1 MKIIVRY
8 LLRNKKRTSKTILC
22 IAFSVM
28 LMFSL
33 MQMGDVLL
41 KEFHD
46 LALNGLHR
54 DVSITRITLPE
65 IEKIHKIA
73 DRQAAAQMYTIW
85 VGDVDLEQKAKAGRI
100 LGLEGD
106 LEYFK
111 DCEMIAGRK
120 PEETGEIIIS
130 QSLMES
136 QPDYYKPGN
145 RVELTICDEK
155 NRNHREA
162 FTVSGVFSNIKDEG
176 DMIFTSLLTAGQ
188 LRKQWGLSEISDS
201 NAAAVTIHKEEYE
214 SDKIADFLYEIRE
227 ALYPEESE
235 VSCQEESEEKT
246 YFFKNRVLFNE
257 QKSALYEEE
266 GTFTS
271 VSQTLKLL
279 TVIIA
284 AGMMI
289 YIYGVFHINVF
300 QKIRYLGIMRCLGGD
315 KKTLAGNI
323 FGESMLI
330 SHAGILLGILGGNV
344 LNRFVADK
352 VLNALMKV
360 DYPVQLRQMWFTYA
374 EVYLAALLPILM
386 ATLKVWLGAAKISP
400 VQAMNFE
407 ENSKLR
413 KPSHESKQRKQKN
426 IVRYLAG
433 RNIWRNRSQSFTVIA
448 VISVTLTLLLII
460 ANTFCAV
467 DFTPQKGRQDFCRY
481 ELIFDYGTEAYFRD
495 QDVGKFKEL
504 DGVEEVYS
512 QFIAREIKIQTER
525 DSLLV
530 VYSDSLWKKFLEYN
544 PELKNLDYENKPVSV
559 AYSSDEF
566 DLEPSV
572 TLAQVNHEE
581 KIQMPVTQKC
591 VGKQS
596 LLGEL
601 TENDDTIKF
610 ILNEKMAEKMG
621 IGTGQYSSMS
631 LETNSRFDNAR
642 FEEFVKENLENALIV
657 PLNAESSDEKQLL
670 AIIFLA
676 AYICIAFFVFVF
688 SMIENMVEFNMINR
702 RSEYGIMRALGMNR
716 RLYEKLI
723 CLESISLGFYAVVIA
738 LILSL
743 LLNCY
748 FTTQIFQNVVISVPA
763 YIVSVVMLMLLIVGK
778 SYMTVHKNM
787 NTSIVA
793 MIQNKE

>member
-1 MKIIVRY
+1 M
-8 LLRNKKRTSKTILC
+8 RNKKRTSKTILC

-54 DVSITRITLPE
+54 DISITRITLSE
-65 IEKIHKIA
+65 IEKIQKIA
-73 DRQAAAQMYTIW
+73 DKQAAAQMYTIW
-85 VGDVDLEQKAKAGRI
+85 VGDVDLDQKAKAGRI

-111 DCEMIAGRK
+111 DCEMIDGRK
-120 PEETGEIIIS
+120 PEETGEIIVS

-145 RVELTICDEK
+145 RVELSICDEK
-155 NRNHREA
+155 NGNHKET
-162 FTVSGVFSNIKDEG
+162 FTVCGVFSNIKDEG
-176 DMIFTSLLTAGQ
+176 DMIFTSVVTADQ
-188 LRKQWGLSEISDS
+188 LRKQWGLSEVSDS
-201 NAAAVTIHKEEYE
+201 NAAAVTMHKEEYKA
-214 SDKIADFLYEIRE
+214 DKAADFLYEIRE
-227 ALYPEESE
+227 VLYP
-235 VSCQEESEEKT
+235 EESEEKT
-246 YFFKNRVLFNE
+246 YFFKDRVLWNE

-271 VSQTLKLL
+271 VSRTLKLL

-315 KKTLAGNI
+315 KKALAGNI

-344 LNRFVADK
+344 LNQFVADK

-360 DYPVQLRQMWFTYA
+360 DYSVQLRQMWITYA
-374 EVYLAALLPILM
+374 EVYLVALLPILM
-386 ATLKVWLGAAKISP
+386 ATLKVWLGVIKISP

-407 ENSKLR
+407 ENSKIR
-413 KPSHESKQRKQKN
+413 KPSHEKKQTKQKN
-426 IVRYLAG
+426 IVGYLAG
-433 RNIWRNRSQSFTVIA
+433 RNIWRNRSQSVTVIA
-448 VISVTLTLLLII
+448 VVSVTLTLLLII
-460 ANTFCAV
+460 ANTFSVV
-467 DFTPQKGRQDFCRY
+467 DFTPQKGRRDFCRY
-481 ELIFDYGTEAYFRD
+481 ELIFDYGTEDYFRD
-495 QDVGKFKEL
+495 QDVAGLKEL

-512 QFIAREIKIQTER
+512 QFIAREVKLQSER

-530 VYSDSLWKKFLEYN
+530 VYSDALWEKLLEYN

-566 DLEPSV
+566 DLALSV
-572 TLAQVNHEE
+572 TLEGAVQEE
-581 KIQMPVTQKC
+581 KIQIPVTQKC
-591 VGKQS
+591 VGTQS

-601 TENDDTIKF
+601 TENDDTIKV
-610 ILNEKMAEKMG
+610 ILNEKMADEMG

-631 LETNSRFDNAR
+631 LETNSRFDNAH
-642 FEEFVKENLENALIV
+642 FEEFVKENLKNALIV
-657 PLNAESSDEKQLL
+657 PLNEESSDENQLL

-676 AYICIAFFVFVF
+676 SYICIAFFVFVF
-688 SMIENMVEFNMINR
+688 SMIESMVEFNMINR

-738 LILSL
+738 VIVSL
-743 LLNCY
+743 FANYY
-748 FTTQIFQNVVISVPA
+748 FTSQIFQQAEFSVPA
-763 YIVSVVMLMLLIVGK
+763 YIVTVVMLMLLILGK
-778 SYMTVHKNM
+778 SYRTVHKNM

-793 MIQNKE
+793 MIQNRE

>member
-1 MKIIVRY
+1 MKIIIRY
-8 LLRNKKRTSKTILC
+8 LFRNKKRTSKTILC

-41 KEFHD
+41 KEFYD

-54 DVSITRITLPE
+54 DVSITWITLPE
-65 IEKIHKIA
+65 IEKIHKTA

-85 VGDVDLEQKAKAGRI
+85 VGDVDLEQRAKAGRI

-120 PEETGEIIIS
+120 PKETGEIIVS

-145 RVELTICDEK
+145 RVELSISDEK
-155 NRNHREA
+155 NRNHKEA
-162 FTVSGVFSNIKDEG
+162 FTVCGVFSNIKDEG
-176 DMIFTSLLTAGQ
+176 DMIFSNVLTADQ
-188 LRKQWGLSEISDS
+188 LRKQWGLSEVSGS
-201 NAAAVTIHKEEYE
+201 NAAAVTIHKEEYKA
-214 SDKIADFLYEIRE
+214 DKIADFLYEIQE
-227 ALYPEESE
+227 ILYP
-235 VSCQEESEEKT
+235 EESEEKT
-246 YFFKNRVLFNE
+246 YFFRDRVLWNE

-289 YIYGVFHINVF
+289 YVYGVFHINVF

-360 DYPVQLRQMWFTYA
+360 DYSVHLRQMWVTYA
-374 EVYLAALLPILM
+374 EVYLVTILPILM
-386 ATLKVWLGAAKISP
+386 ATLKVWLGVIKISP
-400 VQAMNFE
+400 VQALNFE
-407 ENSKLR
+407 ENSKFR
-413 KPSHESKQRKQKN
+413 KPSHERKQTKQKN
-426 IVRYLAG
+426 ILRYLAG

-460 ANTFCAV
+460 ANTFSVV

-481 ELIFDYGTEAYFRD
+481 ELMFDYGTEDYFCD
-495 QDVGKFKEL
+495 QDVENFKEL

-530 VYSDSLWKKFLEYN
+530 VYSDSLWEKLLEYN

-566 DLEPSV
+566 DLVPTVVLEG
-572 TLAQVNHEE
+572 VNQEE
-581 KIQMPVTQKC
+581 KIQMPVTQMC
-591 VGKQS
+591 VGTQS

-610 ILNEKMAEKMG
+610 ILNEKMAERIG
-621 IGTGQYSSMS
+621 IVTGQYSSMS
-631 LETNSRFDNAR
+631 LETNSRFDNAH
-642 FEEFVKENLENALIV
+642 FEEFVKENLKNASIV
-657 PLNAESSDEKQLL
+657 PLNEESSDENQLL

-676 AYICIAFFVFVF
+676 SYICIAFFVFVF
-688 SMIENMVEFNMINR
+688 SMIESMVEFNMINR

-716 RLYEKLI
+716 RLYKKLI
-723 CLESISLGFYAVVIA
+723 CLESIRLGFYAVIIAVIV
-738 LILSL
+738 SL
-743 LLNCY
+743 FANYY
-748 FTTQIFQNVVISVPA
+748 FTSQIFQQAEFSIPA
-763 YIVSVVMLMLLIVGK
+763 YIVTVVMLMLLILGK
-778 SYMTVHKNM
+778 SYRTVHKNM
-787 NTSIVA
+787 STSIVA
-793 MIQNKE
+793 MIQNRE

>member
-1 MKIIVRY
+1 MKIIIRY
-8 LLRNKKRTSKTILC
+8 LFRNKKRTSKTILC

-33 MQMGDVLL
+33 MQMGDVLV

-54 DVSITRITLPE
+54 DISITRITLSE
-65 IEKIHKIA
+65 MEKIQKIA
-73 DRQAAAQMYTIW
+73 EKQTAAQMYTIW
-85 VGDVDLEQKAKAGRI
+85 VGDVDLEQRAKAGRI

-120 PEETGEIIIS
+120 PEETGEIIVS

-136 QPDYYKPGN
+136 QPDYYKLGN
-145 RVELTICDEK
+145 RVELSISDEK
-155 NRNHREA
+155 NRNHKEA
-162 FTVSGVFSNIKDEG
+162 FTVCGVFSNIKDEG
-176 DMIFTSLLTAGQ
+176 DMIFTSVLTADQ
-188 LRKQWGLSEISDS
+188 LRKQWGLSEASDS
-201 NAAAVTIHKEEYE
+201 NAVAVTIHKEEYKA
-214 SDKIADFLYEIRE
+214 DKIADFLYEIRE
-227 ALYPEESE
+227 VLYP
-235 VSCQEESEEKT
+235 EESEEKT
-246 YFFKNRVLFNE
+246 YFFRDRVLWNE

-315 KKTLAGNI
+315 QKTLSGNI

-330 SHAGILLGILGGNV
+330 SHAGILFGILGGNV

-360 DYPVQLRQMWFTYA
+360 DYSVQLRQMWGTYA
-374 EVYLAALLPILM
+374 EVYLVALLPILM
-386 ATLKVWLGAAKISP
+386 ATLKVWLGVIKISP

-407 ENSKLR
+407 ENSKIR
-413 KPSHESKQRKQKN
+413 KPSHERKQTKQKN
-426 IVRYLAG
+426 IVGYLAG

-460 ANTFCAV
+460 ANTFSVV

-481 ELIFDYGTEAYFRD
+481 EIIFDYETEDYFRD
-495 QDVGKFKEL
+495 RDVEKFREL

-512 QFIAREIKIQTER
+512 QFIAREVKLQSER

-530 VYSDSLWKKFLEYN
+530 VYSDSLWEKLLEYN
-544 PELKNLDYENKPVSV
+544 PELKNQDYENKPVSV

-566 DLEPSV
+566 DLASSV
-572 TLAQVNHEE
+572 TLEVEDQEE
-581 KIQMPVTQKC
+581 KIQMPVTQMC
-591 VGKQS
+591 VGTQS

-610 ILNEKMAEKMG
+610 ILNEKMAERIG
-621 IGTGQYSSMS
+621 IVTGQYSSMS
-631 LETNSRFDNAR
+631 LETNSRFDNAH
-642 FEEFVKENLENALIV
+642 FEEFVKENLKNALIV
-657 PLNAESSDEKQLL
+657 PLNEESSDENQLL

-676 AYICIAFFVFVF
+676 SYICIAFFVFVF
-688 SMIENMVEFNMINR
+688 SMIESMVEFNMINR
-702 RSEYGIMRALGMNR
+702 RSEYGVMRALGMNR
-716 RLYEKLI
+716 RLYKKLI
-723 CLESISLGFYAVVIA
+723 CLESIRLGFYAVIIAVIV
-738 LILSL
+738 SL
-743 LLNCY
+743 FANYY
-748 FTTQIFQNVVISVPA
+748 FTSQIFQQAEFSIPA
-763 YIVSVVMLMLLIVGK
+763 YIVTVVMLMLLILGK
-778 SYMTVHKNM
+778 SYRAVHKNM
-787 NTSIVA
+787 STSIVA
-793 MIQNKE
+793 MIQNRE

>member
-1 MKIIVRY
+1 MKIIIRY

-33 MQMGDVLL
+33 MQMGDVLV

-54 DVSITRITLPE
+54 DVSITRITLSE
-65 IEKIHKIA
+65 MEKIQKIA
-73 DRQAAAQMYTIW
+73 EKQTAAQMYTIW
-85 VGDVDLEQKAKAGRI
+85 VGDVDLEQRAKAGRI

-120 PEETGEIIIS
+120 PEETGEIIVS

-136 QPDYYKPGN
+136 QPDYYKLGN
-145 RVELTICDEK
+145 RVELSISDEK
-155 NRNHREA
+155 NRNHKEA
-162 FTVSGVFSNIKDEG
+162 FTVCGVFSNIKDEG
-176 DMIFTSLLTAGQ
+176 DMIFTSVLTADQ
-188 LRKQWGLSEISDS
+188 LRKQWGLSEASDS
-201 NAAAVTIHKEEYE
+201 NAVAVTIHKEEYKA
-214 SDKIADFLYEIRE
+214 DKIADFLYEIRE
-227 ALYPEESE
+227 VLYP
-235 VSCQEESEEKT
+235 EESEEKT
-246 YFFKNRVLFNE
+246 YFFRDRVLWNE

-315 KKTLAGNI
+315 QKTLSGNI

-330 SHAGILLGILGGNV
+330 SHAGILFGILGGNV

-360 DYPVQLRQMWFTYA
+360 DYSVQLRQMWGTYA
-374 EVYLAALLPILM
+374 EVYLVALLPILM
-386 ATLKVWLGAAKISP
+386 ATLKVWLGVIKISP

-407 ENSKLR
+407 ENSKIR
-413 KPSHESKQRKQKN
+413 KPSHERKQTKQKN
-426 IVRYLAG
+426 IVGYLAG

-460 ANTFCAV
+460 ANTFSVV

-481 ELIFDYGTEAYFRD
+481 EIIFDYETEDYFRD
-495 QDVGKFKEL
+495 RDVEKFREL

-512 QFIAREIKIQTER
+512 QFIAREVKLQSER

-530 VYSDSLWKKFLEYN
+530 VYSDSLWEKLLEYN
-544 PELKNLDYENKPVSV
+544 PELKNQDYENKPVSV

-566 DLEPSV
+566 DLASSV
-572 TLAQVNHEE
+572 TLEVEDQEE
-581 KIQMPVTQKC
+581 KIQMPVTQMC
-591 VGKQS
+591 VGTQS

-610 ILNEKMAEKMG
+610 ILNEKMAERIG
-621 IGTGQYSSMS
+621 IVTGQYSSMS
-631 LETNSRFDNAR
+631 LETNSRFDNAH
-642 FEEFVKENLENALIV
+642 FEEFVKENLKNALIV
-657 PLNAESSDEKQLL
+657 PLNEESSDENQLL

-676 AYICIAFFVFVF
+676 SYICIAFFVFVF
-688 SMIENMVEFNMINR
+688 SMIESMVEFNMINR
-702 RSEYGIMRALGMNR
+702 RSEYGVMRALGMNR
-716 RLYEKLI
+716 RLYKKLI
-723 CLESISLGFYAVVIA
+723 CLESIRLGFYAVIIAVIV
-738 LILSL
+738 SL
-743 LLNCY
+743 FANYY
-748 FTTQIFQNVVISVPA
+748 FTSQIFQQAEFSIPA
-763 YIVSVVMLMLLIVGK
+763 YIVTVVMLMLLILGK
-778 SYMTVHKNM
+778 SYRAVHKNM
-787 NTSIVA
+787 STSIVA
-793 MIQNKE
+793 MIQNRE

>member
-1 MKIIVRY
+1 MKIIIRY

-33 MQMGDVLL
+33 MQMGDVLV

-54 DVSITRITLPE
+54 DVSITRITLSE
-65 IEKIHKIA
+65 MEKIQKIA
-73 DRQAAAQMYTIW
+73 KKQTAAQMYTIW
-85 VGDVDLEQKAKAGRI
+85 VGDVDLEQRAKAGRI

-120 PEETGEIIIS
+120 PEETGEIIVS

-136 QPDYYKPGN
+136 QPDYYKLGN
-145 RVELTICDEK
+145 RVELSISDEK
-155 NRNHREA
+155 NRNHKEA
-162 FTVSGVFSNIKDEG
+162 FTVCGVFSNIKDEG
-176 DMIFTSLLTAGQ
+176 DMIFTSVLTADQ
-188 LRKQWGLSEISDS
+188 LRKQWGLSEASDS
-201 NAAAVTIHKEEYE
+201 NAVAVTIHKEEYKA
-214 SDKIADFLYEIRE
+214 DKIADFLYEIRE
-227 ALYPEESE
+227 VLYP
-235 VSCQEESEEKT
+235 EESEEKT
-246 YFFKNRVLFNE
+246 YFFRDRVLWNE

-315 KKTLAGNI
+315 QKTLAGNI

-330 SHAGILLGILGGNV
+330 SHAGILFGILGGNV

-360 DYPVQLRQMWFTYA
+360 DYSVRLRQMWGTYA
-374 EVYLAALLPILM
+374 EVYLVALLPILM
-386 ATLKVWLGAAKISP
+386 ATLKVWLGVIKISP

-407 ENSKLR
+407 ENSKIR
-413 KPSHESKQRKQKN
+413 KPSHERKQTKQKN
-426 IVRYLAG
+426 ILRYLAG

-460 ANTFCAV
+460 ANTFSVV

-481 ELIFDYGTEAYFRD
+481 EIIFDYETEDYFRD
-495 QDVGKFKEL
+495 RDVEKFREL

-512 QFIAREIKIQTER
+512 QFIAREVKLQSER

-530 VYSDSLWKKFLEYN
+530 VYSDSLWEKLLEYN
-544 PELKNLDYENKPVSV
+544 PELKNQDYENKPVSV

-566 DLEPSV
+566 DLASSV
-572 TLAQVNHEE
+572 TLEGVNQEE
-581 KIQMPVTQKC
+581 KIQMPVTQTC
-591 VGKQS
+591 VGTQS

-610 ILNEKMAEKMG
+610 ILNEKMAERIG
-621 IGTGQYSSMS
+621 IVTGQYSSMS
-631 LETNSRFDNAR
+631 LETNSRFDNAH
-642 FEEFVKENLENALIV
+642 FEEFVKENLKNALIV
-657 PLNAESSDEKQLL
+657 PLNAESSDENQLL

-676 AYICIAFFVFVF
+676 SYICIAFFVFVF
-688 SMIENMVEFNMINR
+688 SMIESMVEFNMINR
-702 RSEYGIMRALGMNR
+702 RSEYGVMRALGMNR
-716 RLYEKLI
+716 RLYKKLI
-723 CLESISLGFYAVVIA
+723 CLESIRLGFYAVIIAVIV
-738 LILSL
+738 SL
-743 LLNCY
+743 FANYY
-748 FTTQIFQNVVISVPA
+748 FTSQIFQQAEFSIPA
-763 YIVSVVMLMLLIVGK
+763 YIVTVVMLMLLILGK
-778 SYMTVHKNM
+778 SYRAVQKNM
-787 NTSIVA
+787 NANIVE
-793 MIQNKE
+793 MIQNRE

>member
-1 MKIIVRY
+1 MKIIIRY
-8 LLRNKKRTSKTILC
+8 LLRNKKRISKTILC

-33 MQMGDVLL
+33 MQMGDVLV

-54 DVSITRITLPE
+54 DISITRITLSE
-65 IEKIHKIA
+65 MEKIHKIA

-85 VGDVDLEQKAKAGRI
+85 VGDVDLEQRAKAGRI

-120 PEETGEIIIS
+120 PEETGEIIVS

-136 QPDYYKPGN
+136 QPEYYKPGN
-145 RVELTICDEK
+145 RVELSIIDEK
-155 NRNHREA
+155 NRNHKEA
-162 FTVSGVFSNIKDEG
+162 FTVCGVFSNIKDEG
-176 DMIFTSLLTAGQ
+176 DMIFTSVLTADQ
-188 LRKQWGLSEISDS
+188 LRKQWGLSEVSGS
-201 NAAAVTIHKEEYE
+201 NAAAVTIHKEEYKA
-214 SDKIADFLYEIRE
+214 DKIADFLYEIQE
-227 ALYPEESE
+227 ILYP
-235 VSCQEESEEKT
+235 EESEEKT
-246 YFFKNRVLFNE
+246 YFFKDRVLWNE

-279 TVIIA
+279 TIIIA

-289 YIYGVFHINVF
+289 YVYGVFHINVF
-300 QKIRYLGIMRCLGGD
+300 QKIRYLGVMRCLGGD

-360 DYPVQLRQMWFTYA
+360 DYSVQLRQMWGTYA
-374 EVYLAALLPILM
+374 EVYLVALLPILM
-386 ATLKVWLGAAKISP
+386 ATLKVWLGVIKISP

-407 ENSKLR
+407 ENSKIR
-413 KPSHESKQRKQKN
+413 KPSHERKQTKQKN
-426 IVRYLAG
+426 IVGYLAG

-460 ANTFCAV
+460 ANTFSVV

-481 ELIFDYGTEAYFRD
+481 EIIFDYETEDYFRD
-495 QDVGKFKEL
+495 RDVEKFREL

-512 QFIAREIKIQTER
+512 QFIAREVKLQSER

-530 VYSDSLWKKFLEYN
+530 VYSDSLWEKLLEYN
-544 PELKNLDYENKPVSV
+544 PELKNQDYENKPVSV

-566 DLEPSV
+566 DLASSV
-572 TLAQVNHEE
+572 TLEVEDQEE
-581 KIQMPVTQKC
+581 KIQMPVTQMC
-591 VGKQS
+591 VGTQS

-610 ILNEKMAEKMG
+610 ILNEKMAERIG
-621 IGTGQYSSMS
+621 IVTGQYSSMS
-631 LETNSRFDNAR
+631 LETNSRFDNVH
-642 FEEFVKENLENALIV
+642 FEEFVKENLKNALIV
-657 PLNAESSDEKQLL
+657 PLNEESSDENQLL

-676 AYICIAFFVFVF
+676 SYICIAFFVFVF
-688 SMIENMVEFNMINR
+688 SMIESMVEFNMINR
-702 RSEYGIMRALGMNR
+702 RSEYGVMRALGMNR
-716 RLYEKLI
+716 RLYKKLI
-723 CLESISLGFYAVVIA
+723 CLESIRLGFYAVIIAVIV
-738 LILSL
+738 SL
-743 LLNCY
+743 FANYY
-748 FTTQIFQNVVISVPA
+748 FTSQIFQQAEFSIPA
-763 YIVSVVMLMLLIVGK
+763 YIVTVVMLMSLILGK
-778 SYMTVHKNM
+778 SYRTVHKNM
-787 NTSIVA
+787 STSIVA
-793 MIQNKE
+793 MIQNRE

>member
-1 MKIIVRY
+1 MKIIIRY

-33 MQMGDVLL
+33 MQMGDVLV

-54 DVSITRITLPE
+54 DVSITRITLSE
-65 IEKIHKIA
+65 MEKIQKIA
-73 DRQAAAQMYTIW
+73 EKQTAAQMYTIW
-85 VGDVDLEQKAKAGRI
+85 VGDVDLEQRAKAGRI

-120 PEETGEIIIS
+120 PEETGEIIVS

-136 QPDYYKPGN
+136 QPDYYKLGN
-145 RVELTICDEK
+145 RVELSISDEK
-155 NRNHREA
+155 NRNHKEA
-162 FTVSGVFSNIKDEG
+162 FTVCGVFSNIKDEG
-176 DMIFTSLLTAGQ
+176 DMIFTSVLTADQ
-188 LRKQWGLSEISDS
+188 LRKQWGLSEASDS
-201 NAAAVTIHKEEYE
+201 NAVAVTIHKEEYKA
-214 SDKIADFLYEIRE
+214 DKIADFLYEIRE
-227 ALYPEESE
+227 VLYP
-235 VSCQEESEEKT
+235 EESEEKT
-246 YFFKNRVLFNE
+246 YFFRDRVLWNE

-315 KKTLAGNI
+315 QKTLSGNI

-330 SHAGILLGILGGNV
+330 SHAGILFGILGGNV

-360 DYPVQLRQMWFTYA
+360 DYSVQLRQMWGTYA
-374 EVYLAALLPILM
+374 EVYLVALLPILM
-386 ATLKVWLGAAKISP
+386 ATLKVWLGVIKISP

-407 ENSKLR
+407 ENSKIR
-413 KPSHESKQRKQKN
+413 KPSHERKQTKQKN
-426 IVRYLAG
+426 IVGYLAG

-460 ANTFCAV
+460 ANTFSVV

-481 ELIFDYGTEAYFRD
+481 EIIFDYETEDYFRD
-495 QDVGKFKEL
+495 RDVEKFREL

-512 QFIAREIKIQTER
+512 QFIAREVKLQSER

-530 VYSDSLWKKFLEYN
+530 VYSDSLWEKLLEYN
-544 PELKNLDYENKPVSV
+544 PELKNQDYENKPVSV

-566 DLEPSV
+566 DLASSV
-572 TLAQVNHEE
+572 TLEVEDQEE
-581 KIQMPVTQKC
+581 KIQMPVTQMC
-591 VGKQS
+591 VGTQS

-610 ILNEKMAEKMG
+610 ILNEKMAERIG
-621 IGTGQYSSMS
+621 IVTGQYSSMS
-631 LETNSRFDNAR
+631 LETNSRFDNAH
-642 FEEFVKENLENALIV
+642 FEEFVKENLKNALIV
-657 PLNAESSDEKQLL
+657 PLNAESSDENQLL

-676 AYICIAFFVFVF
+676 SYICIAFFVFVF
-688 SMIENMVEFNMINR
+688 SMIESMVEFNMINR
-702 RSEYGIMRALGMNR
+702 RSEYGVMRALGMNR
-716 RLYEKLI
+716 RLYKKLI
-723 CLESISLGFYAVVIA
+723 CLESIRLGFYAVIIAVIV
-738 LILSL
+738 SL
-743 LLNCY
+743 FANYY
-748 FTTQIFQNVVISVPA
+748 FTSQIFQQAEFSIPA
-763 YIVSVVMLMLLIVGK
+763 YIVTVVMLMLLILGK
-778 SYMTVHKNM
+778 SYRAVHKNM
-787 NTSIVA
+787 STSIVA
-793 MIQNKE
+793 MIQNRE

>member
-1 MKIIVRY
+1 MKIIIRY

-54 DVSITRITLPE
+54 DISITRITLPE
-65 IEKIHKIA
+65 IEKIQKIA
-73 DRQAAAQMYTIW
+73 DKQAVAQMYTIW

-111 DCEMIAGRK
+111 DCEMIDGRK
-120 PEETGEIIIS
+120 PEEAGEIIVS

-145 RVELTICDEK
+145 RVELSICDEK
-155 NRNHREA
+155 NGNHKET
-162 FTVSGVFSNIKDEG
+162 FTVCGVFSNIKDEG
-176 DMIFTSLLTAGQ
+176 DMIFTSVVTADQ
-188 LRKQWGLSEISDS
+188 LRKQWGLSEVSDS
-201 NAAAVTIHKEEYE
+201 NAAAVTMHKEEYKA
-214 SDKIADFLYEIRE
+214 DKAADFLYEIRE
-227 ALYPEESE
+227 VLYP
-235 VSCQEESEEKT
+235 EESEEKT
-246 YFFKNRVLFNE
+246 YFFKDRVLWNE

-271 VSQTLKLL
+271 VSRTLKLL

-315 KKTLAGNI
+315 KKALAGNI

-344 LNRFVADK
+344 LNQFVADK

-360 DYPVQLRQMWFTYA
+360 DYSVQLRQMWITYA
-374 EVYLAALLPILM
+374 EVYLVALLPILM
-386 ATLKVWLGAAKISP
+386 ATLKVWLGVIKISP

-407 ENSKLR
+407 ENSKIR
-413 KPSHESKQRKQKN
+413 KPSHEKKQTKQKN
-426 IVRYLAG
+426 IVGYLAG
-433 RNIWRNRSQSFTVIA
+433 RNIWRNRSQSVTVIA
-448 VISVTLTLLLII
+448 VVSVTLTLLLII
-460 ANTFCAV
+460 ANTFSVV
-467 DFTPQKGRQDFCRY
+467 DFTPQKGRRDFCRY
-481 ELIFDYGTEAYFRD
+481 ELIFDYGTEDYFRD
-495 QDVGKFKEL
+495 QDVAGLKEL

-512 QFIAREIKIQTER
+512 QFIAREVKLQSER

-530 VYSDSLWKKFLEYN
+530 VYSDALWEKLLKYN

-566 DLEPSV
+566 DLAPSV
-572 TLAQVNHEE
+572 TLEGSGQEE

-591 VGKQS
+591 VGTQS

-601 TENDDTIKF
+601 TENDDTIKV
-610 ILNEKMAEKMG
+610 ILNEKMAEEMG

-631 LETNSRFDNAR
+631 LETNSQFDNEH
-642 FEEFVKENLENALIV
+642 FEEFIKENLKNALIV
-657 PLNAESSDEKQLL
+657 PLNEESSDENQLL

-676 AYICIAFFVFVF
+676 SYICIAFFVFVF
-688 SMIENMVEFNMINR
+688 SMIESMIEFNMINR
-702 RSEYGIMRALGMNR
+702 RNEYGIMRALGMNR
-716 RLYEKLI
+716 RIYEKLI

-738 LILSL
+738 VIVSL
-743 LLNCY
+743 FANYY
-748 FTTQIFQNVVISVPA
+748 FTSQIFQQAEFSIPA
-763 YIVSVVMLMLLIVGK
+763 YIVTVVMLMLLILGK
-778 SYMTVHKNM
+778 SYRTVHKNM

-793 MIQNKE
+793 MIQNRE

>member
-1 MKIIVRY
+1 MKIIIRY

-33 MQMGDVLL
+33 MQMGDVLV

-54 DVSITRITLPE
+54 DVSITRITLSE
-65 IEKIHKIA
+65 MEKIQKIA
-73 DRQAAAQMYTIW
+73 KKQTAAQMYTIW
-85 VGDVDLEQKAKAGRI
+85 VGDVDLEQRAKAGRI

-120 PEETGEIIIS
+120 PEETGEIIVS

-136 QPDYYKPGN
+136 QPDYYKLGN
-145 RVELTICDEK
+145 RVELSISDEK
-155 NRNHREA
+155 NRNHKEA
-162 FTVSGVFSNIKDEG
+162 FTVCGVFSNIKDEG
-176 DMIFTSLLTAGQ
+176 DMIFTSVLTADQ
-188 LRKQWGLSEISDS
+188 LRKQWGLSEASDS
-201 NAAAVTIHKEEYE
+201 NAVAVTIHKEEYKA
-214 SDKIADFLYEIRE
+214 DKIADFLYEIRE
-227 ALYPEESE
+227 VLYP
-235 VSCQEESEEKT
+235 EESEEKT
-246 YFFKNRVLFNE
+246 YFFRDRVLWNE

-315 KKTLAGNI
+315 QKTLAGNI

-330 SHAGILLGILGGNV
+330 SHAGILFGILGGNV

-360 DYPVQLRQMWFTYA
+360 DYSVRLRQMWGTYA
-374 EVYLAALLPILM
+374 EVYLVALLPILM
-386 ATLKVWLGAAKISP
+386 ATLKVWLGVIKISP

-407 ENSKLR
+407 ENSKIR
-413 KPSHESKQRKQKN
+413 KPSHERKQTKQKN
-426 IVRYLAG
+426 IVGYLAG

-460 ANTFCAV
+460 ANTFSVV

-481 ELIFDYGTEAYFRD
+481 EIIFDYETEDYFRD
-495 QDVGKFKEL
+495 RDVEKFREL

-512 QFIAREIKIQTER
+512 QFIAREVKLQSER

-530 VYSDSLWKKFLEYN
+530 VYSDSLWEKLLEYN
-544 PELKNLDYENKPVSV
+544 PELKNQDYENKPVSV

-566 DLEPSV
+566 DLASSV
-572 TLAQVNHEE
+572 TLEGVNQEE
-581 KIQMPVTQKC
+581 KIQMPVTQTC
-591 VGKQS
+591 VGTQS

-610 ILNEKMAEKMG
+610 ILNEKMAERIG
-621 IGTGQYSSMS
+621 IVTGQYSSMS
-631 LETNSRFDNAR
+631 LETNSRFDNAH
-642 FEEFVKENLENALIV
+642 FEEFVKENLKNALIV
-657 PLNAESSDEKQLL
+657 PLNAESSDENQLL

-676 AYICIAFFVFVF
+676 SYICIAFFVFVF
-688 SMIENMVEFNMINR
+688 SMIESMVEFNMINR
-702 RSEYGIMRALGMNR
+702 RSEYGVMRALGMNR
-716 RLYEKLI
+716 RLYKKLI
-723 CLESISLGFYAVVIA
+723 CLESIRLGFYAVIIAVIV
-738 LILSL
+738 SL
-743 LLNCY
+743 FANYY
-748 FTTQIFQNVVISVPA
+748 FTSQIFQQAEFSIPA
-763 YIVSVVMLMLLIVGK
+763 YIVTVVMLMLLILGK
-778 SYMTVHKNM
+778 SYRAVPKNM
-787 NTSIVA
+787 NANIVE
-793 MIQNKE
+793 MIQNRE

>member
-1 MKIIVRY
+1 MKIIIRY

-33 MQMGDVLL
+33 MQMGDVLV

-54 DVSITRITLPE
+54 DVSITRITLSE
-65 IEKIHKIA
+65 MEKIQKIA
-73 DRQAAAQMYTIW
+73 KKQTAAQMYTIW
-85 VGDVDLEQKAKAGRI
+85 VGDVDLEQRAKAGRI

-120 PEETGEIIIS
+120 PEETGEIIVS

-136 QPDYYKPGN
+136 QPDYYKLGN
-145 RVELTICDEK
+145 RVELSISDEK
-155 NRNHREA
+155 NRNHKEA
-162 FTVSGVFSNIKDEG
+162 FTVCGVFSNIKNEG
-176 DMIFTSLLTAGQ
+176 DMIFTSVLTADQ
-188 LRKQWGLSEISDS
+188 LRKQWGLSEASDS
-201 NAAAVTIHKEEYE
+201 NAVAVTIHKEEYKA
-214 SDKIADFLYEIRE
+214 DKIADFLYEIRE
-227 ALYPEESE
+227 VLYP
-235 VSCQEESEEKT
+235 EESEEKT
-246 YFFKNRVLFNE
+246 YFFRDRVLWNE

-315 KKTLAGNI
+315 QKTLAGNI

-330 SHAGILLGILGGNV
+330 SHAGILFGILGGNV

-360 DYPVQLRQMWFTYA
+360 DYSVRLRQMWGTYA
-374 EVYLAALLPILM
+374 EVYLVALLPILM
-386 ATLKVWLGAAKISP
+386 ATLKVWLGVIKISP

-407 ENSKLR
+407 ENSKIR
-413 KPSHESKQRKQKN
+413 KPSHERKQTKQKN
-426 IVRYLAG
+426 IVGYLAG

-460 ANTFCAV
+460 ANTFSVV

-481 ELIFDYGTEAYFRD
+481 EIIFDYETEDYFRD
-495 QDVGKFKEL
+495 RDVEKFREL

-512 QFIAREIKIQTER
+512 QFIAREVKLQSER

-530 VYSDSLWKKFLEYN
+530 VYSDSLWEKLLEYN
-544 PELKNLDYENKPVSV
+544 PELKNQDYENKPVSV

-566 DLEPSV
+566 DLASSV
-572 TLAQVNHEE
+572 TLEGVNQEE
-581 KIQMPVTQKC
+581 KIQMPVTQTC
-591 VGKQS
+591 VGTQS

-610 ILNEKMAEKMG
+610 ILNEKMAERIG
-621 IGTGQYSSMS
+621 IVTGQYSSMS
-631 LETNSRFDNAR
+631 LETNSRFDNAH
-642 FEEFVKENLENALIV
+642 FEEFVKENLKNALIV
-657 PLNAESSDEKQLL
+657 PLNAESSDENQLL

-676 AYICIAFFVFVF
+676 SYICIAFFVFVF
-688 SMIENMVEFNMINR
+688 SMIESMVEFNMINR
-702 RSEYGIMRALGMNR
+702 RSEYGVMRALGMNR
-716 RLYEKLI
+716 RLYKKLI
-723 CLESISLGFYAVVIA
+723 CLESIRLGFYAVIIAVIV
-738 LILSL
+738 SL
-743 LLNCY
+743 FANYY
-748 FTTQIFQNVVISVPA
+748 FTSQIFQQAEFSIPA
-763 YIVSVVMLMLLIVGK
+763 YIVTVVMLMLLILGK
-778 SYMTVHKNM
+778 SYRAVQKNM
-787 NTSIVA
+787 NANIVE
-793 MIQNKE
+793 MIQNRE

>member
-1 MKIIVRY
+1 MKIIIRY
-8 LLRNKKRTSKTILC
+8 LFRNKKRTSKTILC

-33 MQMGDVLL
+33 MQMGDVLV

-54 DVSITRITLPE
+54 DISITRITLSE
-65 IEKIHKIA
+65 MEKIQKIA
-73 DRQAAAQMYTIW
+73 EKQTAAQMYTIW
-85 VGDVDLEQKAKAGRI
+85 VGDVDLEQRAKAGRI

-120 PEETGEIIIS
+120 PEETGEIIVS

-136 QPDYYKPGN
+136 QPDYYKLGN
-145 RVELTICDEK
+145 RVELSISDEK
-155 NRNHREA
+155 NRNHKEA
-162 FTVSGVFSNIKDEG
+162 FTVCGVFSNIKDEG
-176 DMIFTSLLTAGQ
+176 DMIFTSVLTADQ
-188 LRKQWGLSEISDS
+188 LRKQWGLSEASDS
-201 NAAAVTIHKEEYE
+201 NAVAVTIHKEEYKA
-214 SDKIADFLYEIRE
+214 DKIADFLYEIRE
-227 ALYPEESE
+227 ILYP
-235 VSCQEESEEKT
+235 EESEEKT
-246 YFFKNRVLFNE
+246 YFFRDRVLWNE

-315 KKTLAGNI
+315 QKTLSGNI

-330 SHAGILLGILGGNV
+330 SHAGILFGILGGNV

-360 DYPVQLRQMWFTYA
+360 DYSVQLRQMWGTYA
-374 EVYLAALLPILM
+374 EVYLVALLPILM
-386 ATLKVWLGAAKISP
+386 ATLKVWLGVIKISP

-407 ENSKLR
+407 ENSKIR
-413 KPSHESKQRKQKN
+413 KPSHERKQTKQKN
-426 IVRYLAG
+426 IVGYLAG

-460 ANTFCAV
+460 ANTFSVV

-481 ELIFDYGTEAYFRD
+481 EIIFDYETEDYFRD
-495 QDVGKFKEL
+495 RDVEKFREL

-512 QFIAREIKIQTER
+512 QFIAREVKLQSER

-530 VYSDSLWKKFLEYN
+530 VYSDSLWEKLLEYN
-544 PELKNLDYENKPVSV
+544 PELKNQDYENKPVSV

-566 DLEPSV
+566 DLASSV
-572 TLAQVNHEE
+572 TLEVEDQEE
-581 KIQMPVTQKC
+581 KIQMPVTQMC
-591 VGKQS
+591 VGTQS

-610 ILNEKMAEKMG
+610 ILNEKMAERIG
-621 IGTGQYSSMS
+621 IVTGQYSSMS
-631 LETNSRFDNAR
+631 LETNSRFDNAH
-642 FEEFVKENLENALIV
+642 FEEFVKENLKNALIV
-657 PLNAESSDEKQLL
+657 PLNEESSDENQLL

-676 AYICIAFFVFVF
+676 SYICIAFFVFVF
-688 SMIENMVEFNMINR
+688 SMIESMVEFNMINR
-702 RSEYGIMRALGMNR
+702 RSEYGVMRALGMNR
-716 RLYEKLI
+716 RLYKKLI
-723 CLESISLGFYAVVIA
+723 CLESIRLGFYAVIIAVIV
-738 LILSL
+738 SL
-743 LLNCY
+743 FANYY
-748 FTTQIFQNVVISVPA
+748 FTSQIFQQAEFSIPA
-763 YIVSVVMLMLLIVGK
+763 YIVTVVMLMLLILGK
-778 SYMTVHKNM
+778 SYRAVHKNM
-787 NTSIVA
+787 STSIVA
-793 MIQNKE
+793 MIQNRE

>member
-1 MKIIVRY
+1 MKIIGRY

-33 MQMGDVLL
+33 MQMGDALL
-41 KEFHD
+41 KEFYN

-54 DVSITRITLPE
+54 DVSITRIKLSE

-120 PEETGEIIIS
+120 AEETGEIIVS

-136 QPDYYKPGN
+136 QPDYYKLGN
-145 RVELTICDEK
+145 RVELSIIDEK
-155 NRNHREA
+155 NRNHKEA
-162 FTVSGVFSNIKDEG
+162 FTVCGVFSNIKDEG
-176 DMIFTSLLTAGQ
+176 DMIFSSVLTADQ
-188 LRKQWGLSEISDS
+188 LRKRWGLSEASDS
-201 NAAAVTIHKEEYE
+201 NAAAVTIHKEEYKA
-214 SDKIADFLYEIRE
+214 DKIADFLYEIQE
-227 ALYPEESE
+227 VLYP
-235 VSCQEESEEKT
+235 EESEEKT
-246 YFFKNRVLFNE
+246 YFFKDRVLWNE

-279 TVIIA
+279 TIIIA

-289 YIYGVFHINVF
+289 YVYGVFHINVF

-344 LNRFVADK
+344 LNQFVADK

-360 DYPVQLRQMWFTYA
+360 DYSVQLRQMWITYA
-374 EVYLAALLPILM
+374 EVYLVAILPILM
-386 ATLKVWLGAAKISP
+386 ATLKVWLGVIKISP

-407 ENSKLR
+407 ENSKIR
-413 KPSHESKQRKQKN
+413 KPSHERKQTKQKN
-426 IVRYLAG
+426 ILWYLAG
-433 RNIWRNRSQSFTVIA
+433 RNIWRNRSQSFTVIG

-460 ANTFCAV
+460 ANTFSVV

-481 ELIFDYGTEAYFRD
+481 EIIFDYGTADYFRD
-495 QDVGKFKEL
+495 QDVENFKEL

-530 VYSDSLWKKFLEYN
+530 VYSDSLWEKLLEYN

-559 AYSSDEF
+559 AYSSTEF
-566 DLEPSV
+566 DLAPSV
-572 TLAQVNHEE
+572 TLEGADQEE
-581 KIQMPVTQKC
+581 KIQMPVTQKY
-591 VGKQS
+591 VGTQS

-601 TENDDTIKF
+601 TENDDTIKL
-610 ILNEKMAEKMG
+610 ILNEKMAEKIG

-631 LETNSRFDNAR
+631 LETNSRFDNAH
-642 FEEFVKENLENALIV
+642 FEEFVKENLKNALIV
-657 PLNAESSDEKQLL
+657 PLNEESSDEDQLL

-676 AYICIAFFVFVF
+676 SYICIAFFVFVF
-688 SMIENMVEFNMINR
+688 SMIESMVEFNMINR

-723 CLESISLGFYAVVIA
+723 CLESIRLGFYAVIIA
-738 LILSL
+738 VMVSL
-743 LLNCY
+743 FANYY
-748 FTTQIFQNVVISVPA
+748 FTSQIFQQAEFSIPA
-763 YIVSVVMLMLLIVGK
+763 YIVTVVMLMSLILGK
-778 SYMTVHKNM
+778 SYRTVHKNM

-793 MIQNKE
+793 MIQNRE

>member
-1 MKIIVRY
+1 MKIIIRY

-54 DVSITRITLPE
+54 DISITRITLSE
-65 IEKIHKIA
+65 IEKIQKIA
-73 DRQAAAQMYTIW
+73 DKQAVAQMYTIW

-111 DCEMIAGRK
+111 DCEMIDGRK
-120 PEETGEIIIS
+120 PEEAGEIIVS

-145 RVELTICDEK
+145 RVELSICDEK
-155 NRNHREA
+155 NGNHKET
-162 FTVSGVFSNIKDEG
+162 FTVCGVFSNIKDEG
-176 DMIFTSLLTAGQ
+176 DMIFTSVVTADQ
-188 LRKQWGLSEISDS
+188 LRKQWGLSEVSDS
-201 NAAAVTIHKEEYE
+201 NAAAVTMHKEEYKA
-214 SDKIADFLYEIRE
+214 DKAADFLYEIRE
-227 ALYPEESE
+227 VLYP
-235 VSCQEESEEKT
+235 EESEEKT
-246 YFFKNRVLFNE
+246 YFFKDRVLWNE

-271 VSQTLKLL
+271 VSRTLKLL

-315 KKTLAGNI
+315 KKALAGNI

-344 LNRFVADK
+344 LNQFVADK

-360 DYPVQLRQMWFTYA
+360 DYSVQLRQMWITYA
-374 EVYLAALLPILM
+374 EVYLVALLPILM
-386 ATLKVWLGAAKISP
+386 ATLKVWLGVIKISP

-407 ENSKLR
+407 ENSKIR
-413 KPSHESKQRKQKN
+413 KPSHEKKQTKQKN
-426 IVRYLAG
+426 IVGYLAG
-433 RNIWRNRSQSFTVIA
+433 RNIWRNRSQSVTVIA
-448 VISVTLTLLLII
+448 VVSVTLTLLLII
-460 ANTFCAV
+460 ANTFSVV
-467 DFTPQKGRQDFCRY
+467 DFTPQKGRRDFCRY
-481 ELIFDYGTEAYFRD
+481 ELIFDYGTEDYFRD
-495 QDVGKFKEL
+495 QDVAGLKEL

-512 QFIAREIKIQTER
+512 QFIAREVKLQSER

-530 VYSDSLWKKFLEYN
+530 VYSDALWEKLLEYN

-566 DLEPSV
+566 DLASSV
-572 TLAQVNHEE
+572 TLEGSGQEE

-591 VGKQS
+591 VGTQS

-601 TENDDTIKF
+601 TENDDTIKV
-610 ILNEKMAEKMG
+610 ILNEKMAEEMG

-631 LETNSRFDNAR
+631 LETNSQFDNEH
-642 FEEFVKENLENALIV
+642 FEEFIKENLKNALIV
-657 PLNAESSDEKQLL
+657 PLNEESSDENQLL

-676 AYICIAFFVFVF
+676 SYICIAFFVFVF
-688 SMIENMVEFNMINR
+688 SMIESMVEFNMINR

-738 LILSL
+738 VIVSL
-743 LLNCY
+743 FANYY
-748 FTTQIFQNVVISVPA
+748 FTSQIFQQAEFSIPA
-763 YIVSVVMLMLLIVGK
+763 YIVTVVMLMLLILGK
-778 SYMTVHKNM
+778 SYRTVHKNM

-793 MIQNKE
+793 MIQNRE

>member
-1 MKIIVRY
+1 MKIIIRY
-8 LLRNKKRTSKTILC
+8 LFRNKKRTSKTILC

-33 MQMGDVLL
+33 MQMGDVLV

-54 DVSITRITLPE
+54 DISITRITLSE
-65 IEKIHKIA
+65 MEKIQKIA
-73 DRQAAAQMYTIW
+73 EKQTAAQMYTIW
-85 VGDVDLEQKAKAGRI
+85 VGDVDQEQRAKAGRI

-120 PEETGEIIIS
+120 PEETGEIIVS

-136 QPDYYKPGN
+136 QPDYYKLGN
-145 RVELTICDEK
+145 RVELSISDEK
-155 NRNHREA
+155 NRNHKEA
-162 FTVSGVFSNIKDEG
+162 FTVCGVFSNIKDEG
-176 DMIFTSLLTAGQ
+176 DMIFTSVLTADQ
-188 LRKQWGLSEISDS
+188 LRKQWGLSEASDS
-201 NAAAVTIHKEEYE
+201 NAVAVTIHKEEYKA
-214 SDKIADFLYEIRE
+214 DKIADFLYEIRE
-227 ALYPEESE
+227 VLYP
-235 VSCQEESEEKT
+235 EESEEKT
-246 YFFKNRVLFNE
+246 YFFRDRVLWNE

-315 KKTLAGNI
+315 QKTLSGNI

-330 SHAGILLGILGGNV
+330 SHAGILFGILGGNV

-360 DYPVQLRQMWFTYA
+360 DYSVQLRQMWGTYA
-374 EVYLAALLPILM
+374 EVYLVALLPILM
-386 ATLKVWLGAAKISP
+386 ATLKVWLGVKKISP

-407 ENSKLR
+407 ENSKIR
-413 KPSHESKQRKQKN
+413 KPSHERKQTKQKN
-426 IVRYLAG
+426 IVGYLAG

-460 ANTFCAV
+460 ANTFSVV

-481 ELIFDYGTEAYFRD
+481 EIIFDYETEDYFRD
-495 QDVGKFKEL
+495 RDVEKFREL

-530 VYSDSLWKKFLEYN
+530 VYSDSLWEKLLEYN
-544 PELKNLDYENKPVSV
+544 PELKNQDYENKPVSV

-566 DLEPSV
+566 DLASSV
-572 TLAQVNHEE
+572 TLEVEDQEE
-581 KIQMPVTQKC
+581 KIQMPVTQMC
-591 VGKQS
+591 VGTQS

-610 ILNEKMAEKMG
+610 ILNEKMAERIG
-621 IGTGQYSSMS
+621 IVTGQYSSMS
-631 LETNSRFDNAR
+631 LETNSRFDNAH
-642 FEEFVKENLENALIV
+642 FEEFVKENLKNALIV
-657 PLNAESSDEKQLL
+657 PLNEESSDENQLL

-676 AYICIAFFVFVF
+676 SYICIAFFVFVF
-688 SMIENMVEFNMINR
+688 SMIESMVEFNMINR
-702 RSEYGIMRALGMNR
+702 RSEYGVMRALGMNR
-716 RLYEKLI
+716 RLYKKLI
-723 CLESISLGFYAVVIA
+723 CLESIRLGFYAVIIAVIV
-738 LILSL
+738 SL
-743 LLNCY
+743 FANYY
-748 FTTQIFQNVVISVPA
+748 FTSQIFQQAEFSIPA
-763 YIVSVVMLMLLIVGK
+763 YIVTVVMLMLLILGK
-778 SYMTVHKNM
+778 SYRAVHKNM
-787 NTSIVA
+787 STSIVA
-793 MIQNKE
+793 MIQNRE

>member
-1 MKIIVRY
+1 MKIIIRY

-33 MQMGDVLL
+33 MQMGDVLV

-54 DVSITRITLPE
+54 DVSITWITLPE

-85 VGDVDLEQKAKAGRI
+85 VGDVDLEQRAKAGRI

-120 PEETGEIIIS
+120 PKETGEIIVS

-136 QPDYYKPGN
+136 QPDYYKLGN
-145 RVELTICDEK
+145 RVELSISDEK
-155 NRNHREA
+155 NRNHKEA
-162 FTVSGVFSNIKDEG
+162 FTVCGVFSNIKDEG
-176 DMIFTSLLTAGQ
+176 DMIFTSVLTADQ
-188 LRKQWGLSEISDS
+188 LRKQWGLSEVSGS
-201 NAAAVTIHKEEYE
+201 NAAAVTIHKEEYKA
-214 SDKIADFLYEIRE
+214 DKIADFLYEIRE
-227 ALYPEESE
+227 ILYP
-235 VSCQEESEEKT
+235 EESEEKT
-246 YFFKNRVLFNE
+246 YFFKERVLWNE

-360 DYPVQLRQMWFTYA
+360 DYSVQLRQMWGTYA
-374 EVYLAALLPILM
+374 EVYLVALLPILM
-386 ATLKVWLGAAKISP
+386 ATLKVWLGVIKKSP

-407 ENSKLR
+407 ENSKIR
-413 KPSHESKQRKQKN
+413 KPSPERKQTKQKN
-426 IVRYLAG
+426 ILRYLAG

-460 ANTFCAV
+460 ANTFSVV
-467 DFTPQKGRQDFCRY
+467 DFTPQKERRDFCRY
-481 ELIFDYGTEAYFRD
+481 ELMFDYGTEDYFRD
-495 QDVGKFKEL
+495 QDVAGLKEL
-504 DGVEEVYS
+504 DGVEEVYL
-512 QFIAREIKIQTER
+512 QFIAREVKLQSER

-530 VYSDSLWKKFLEYN
+530 VYSDSLWEKLLEYN

-566 DLEPSV
+566 DLAPSV
-572 TLAQVNHEE
+572 ALEGSGQEE
-581 KIQMPVTQKC
+581 KIQMPVTQTC
-591 VGKQS
+591 VGTQS

-610 ILNEKMAEKMG
+610 ILNEKMAEEMG

-631 LETNSRFDNAR
+631 LETNSRFDNAHL
-642 FEEFVKENLENALIV
+642 EEFIKENLKNALIV
-657 PLNAESSDEKQLL
+657 PLNAESSDENQLM

-676 AYICIAFFVFVF
+676 SYICIAFFVFVF
-688 SMIENMVEFNMINR
+688 SMIESMVEFNMINR
-702 RSEYGIMRALGMNR
+702 RSEYGVMRALGMNR
-716 RLYEKLI
+716 RLYKKLI
-723 CLESISLGFYAVVIA
+723 CLESIRLGFYAVIIAVIV
-738 LILSL
+738 SL
-743 LLNCY
+743 FANYY
-748 FTTQIFQNVVISVPA
+748 FTSQIFQQAEFSIPA
-763 YIVSVVMLMLLIVGK
+763 YIVTVVMLMLLILGK
-778 SYMTVHKNM
+778 SYRTVHKNM
-787 NTSIVA
+787 STSIVA
-793 MIQNKE
+793 MIQNRE

>member
-1 MKIIVRY
+1 MKIIIRY

-33 MQMGDVLL
+33 MQMGDVLV

-54 DVSITRITLPE
+54 DVSITRITLSE
-65 IEKIHKIA
+65 MEKIQKIA
-73 DRQAAAQMYTIW
+73 KKQTAAQMYTIW
-85 VGDVDLEQKAKAGRI
+85 VGDVDLEQRAKAGRI

-120 PEETGEIIIS
+120 PEETGEIIVS

-136 QPDYYKPGN
+136 QPDYYKLGN
-145 RVELTICDEK
+145 RVELSISDEK
-155 NRNHREA
+155 NRNHKEA
-162 FTVSGVFSNIKDEG
+162 FTVCGVFSNIKDEG
-176 DMIFTSLLTAGQ
+176 DMIFTSVLTADQ
-188 LRKQWGLSEISDS
+188 LRKQWGLSEASDS
-201 NAAAVTIHKEEYE
+201 NAVAVTIHKEEYKA
-214 SDKIADFLYEIRE
+214 DKIADFLYEIRE
-227 ALYPEESE
+227 VLYP
-235 VSCQEESEEKT
+235 EESEEKT
-246 YFFKNRVLFNE
+246 YFFRDRVLWNE

-315 KKTLAGNI
+315 QKTLAGNI

-330 SHAGILLGILGGNV
+330 SHAGILFGILGGNV

-360 DYPVQLRQMWFTYA
+360 DYSVRLRQIWGTYA
-374 EVYLAALLPILM
+374 EVYLVALLPILM
-386 ATLKVWLGAAKISP
+386 ATLKVWLGVIKISP

-407 ENSKLR
+407 ENSKIR
-413 KPSHESKQRKQKN
+413 KPSHERKQTKQKN
-426 IVRYLAG
+426 IVGYLAG

-460 ANTFCAV
+460 ANTFSVV

-481 ELIFDYGTEAYFRD
+481 EIIFDYETEDYFRD
-495 QDVGKFKEL
+495 RDVEKFREL

-512 QFIAREIKIQTER
+512 QFIAREVKLQSER

-530 VYSDSLWKKFLEYN
+530 VYSDSLWEKLLEYN
-544 PELKNLDYENKPVSV
+544 PELKNQDYENKPVSV

-566 DLEPSV
+566 DLASSV
-572 TLAQVNHEE
+572 TLEGVNQEE
-581 KIQMPVTQKC
+581 KIQMPVTQTC
-591 VGKQS
+591 VGTQS

-610 ILNEKMAEKMG
+610 ILNEKMAERIG
-621 IGTGQYSSMS
+621 IVTGQYSSMS
-631 LETNSRFDNAR
+631 LETNSRFDNAH
-642 FEEFVKENLENALIV
+642 FEEFVKENLKNALIV
-657 PLNAESSDEKQLL
+657 PLNAESSDENQLL

-676 AYICIAFFVFVF
+676 SYICIAFFVFVF
-688 SMIENMVEFNMINR
+688 SMIESMVEFNMINR
-702 RSEYGIMRALGMNR
+702 RSEYGVMRALGMNR
-716 RLYEKLI
+716 RLYKKLI
-723 CLESISLGFYAVVIA
+723 CLESIRLGFYAVIIAVIV
-738 LILSL
+738 SL
-743 LLNCY
+743 FANYY
-748 FTTQIFQNVVISVPA
+748 FTSQIFQQAEFSIPA
-763 YIVSVVMLMLLIVGK
+763 YIVTVVMLMLLILGK
-778 SYMTVHKNM
+778 SYRAVQKNM
-787 NTSIVA
+787 NANIVE
-793 MIQNKE
+793 MIQNRE

>member
-1 MKIIVRY
+1 MKIIIRY
-8 LLRNKKRTSKTILC
+8 LLRNKKRISKTILC

-33 MQMGDVLL
+33 MQMGDVLM

-54 DVSITRITLPE
+54 DVSITRITLSE
-65 IEKIHKIA
+65 MEKIHKIA

-85 VGDVDLEQKAKAGRI
+85 VGDVDLEQRAKAGRI

-111 DCEMIAGRK
+111 DCKMIAGRK
-120 PEETGEIIIS
+120 PEETGEIIVS

-145 RVELTICDEK
+145 RVELSIYDEK
-155 NRNHREA
+155 NRNHKEA
-162 FTVSGVFSNIKDEG
+162 FTVCGVFSNIKDEG
-176 DMIFTSLLTAGQ
+176 DMIFTSVLTADQ
-188 LRKQWGLSEISDS
+188 LRKQWGLSEVSGS
-201 NAAAVTIHKEEYE
+201 NAAAVTIHKEEYKA
-214 SDKIADFLYEIRE
+214 DKIADFLYEIQE
-227 ALYPEESE
+227 ILYP
-235 VSCQEESEEKT
+235 EESEEKT
-246 YFFKNRVLFNE
+246 YFFKDRVLWNE

-279 TVIIA
+279 TIIIA

-289 YIYGVFHINVF
+289 YVYGVFHINVF
-300 QKIRYLGIMRCLGGD
+300 QKIRYLGVMRCLGGD

-344 LNRFVADK
+344 LNQFVADK

-360 DYPVQLRQMWFTYA
+360 NYSVQLRQMWGTYA
-374 EVYLAALLPILM
+374 EVYLVALLPILM
-386 ATLKVWLGAAKISP
+386 ATLKVWLGVKKISP

-407 ENSKLR
+407 ENSKIR
-413 KPSHESKQRKQKN
+413 KPSHLERKQTKQKN
-426 IVRYLAG
+426 ILRYLAG

-460 ANTFCAV
+460 ANTFSVV

-481 ELIFDYGTEAYFRD
+481 EIIFDYGTEDYFRD
-495 QDVGKFKEL
+495 QDVENFKEL

-530 VYSDSLWKKFLEYN
+530 VYSDSLWEKLLEYN

-566 DLEPSV
+566 DLVPTVVLEG
-572 TLAQVNHEE
+572 VNQEE
-581 KIQMPVTQKC
+581 KIQMPVTQTC
-591 VGKQS
+591 VGTQS

-610 ILNEKMAEKMG
+610 ILNEEMAERIG

-631 LETNSRFDNAR
+631 LETNSQFDNAH
-642 FEEFVKENLENALIV
+642 FEEFVKENLKNASIV
-657 PLNAESSDEKQLL
+657 PLNEESSDENQLL

-676 AYICIAFFVFVF
+676 SYICIAFFVFVF
-688 SMIENMVEFNMINR
+688 SMIESMVEFNMINR

-716 RLYEKLI
+716 SLYEKLI
-723 CLESISLGFYAVVIA
+723 CLESIRLGFYAVIIAVIV
-738 LILSL
+738 SL
-743 LLNCY
+743 FANYY
-748 FTTQIFQNVVISVPA
+748 FTSQIFQQAEFSILA
-763 YIVSVVMLMLLIVGK
+763 YIVTVVMLMLLILGK
-778 SYMTVHKNM
+778 SYRTVHKNM
-787 NTSIVA
+787 STSIVA
-793 MIQNKE
+793 MIQNRE

>member
-1 MKIIVRY
+1 MKIIIRY

-54 DVSITRITLPE
+54 DISITRITLPE
-65 IEKIHKIA
+65 IEKIQKIA
-73 DRQAAAQMYTIW
+73 DKQAVAQMYTIW

-111 DCEMIAGRK
+111 DCEMIDGRK
-120 PEETGEIIIS
+120 PEEAGEIIVS

-145 RVELTICDEK
+145 RVELSICDEK
-155 NRNHREA
+155 NGNHKET
-162 FTVSGVFSNIKDEG
+162 FTVCGVFSNIKDEG
-176 DMIFTSLLTAGQ
+176 DMIFTSVVTADQ
-188 LRKQWGLSEISDS
+188 LRKQWGLSEVSDS
-201 NAAAVTIHKEEYE
+201 NAAAVTMHKEEYKA
-214 SDKIADFLYEIRE
+214 DKAADFLYEIRE
-227 ALYPEESE
+227 VLYP
-235 VSCQEESEEKT
+235 EESEEKT
-246 YFFKNRVLFNE
+246 YFFKDRVLWNE

-271 VSQTLKLL
+271 VSRTLKLL

-315 KKTLAGNI
+315 KKALAGNI

-344 LNRFVADK
+344 LNQFVADK

-360 DYPVQLRQMWFTYA
+360 DYSVQLRQIWITYA
-374 EVYLAALLPILM
+374 EVYLVALLPILM
-386 ATLKVWLGAAKISP
+386 ATLKVWLGVIKISP

-407 ENSKLR
+407 ENSKIR
-413 KPSHESKQRKQKN
+413 KPSHEKKQTKQKN
-426 IVRYLAG
+426 IVGYLAG
-433 RNIWRNRSQSFTVIA
+433 RNIWRNRSQSVTVIA
-448 VISVTLTLLLII
+448 VVSVTLTLLLII
-460 ANTFCAV
+460 ANTFSVV
-467 DFTPQKGRQDFCRY
+467 DFTPQKGRRDFCRY
-481 ELIFDYGTEAYFRD
+481 ELIFDYGTEDYFRD
-495 QDVGKFKEL
+495 QDVAGLKEL

-512 QFIAREIKIQTER
+512 QFIAREVKLQSER

-530 VYSDSLWKKFLEYN
+530 VYSDALWEKLLEYN

-566 DLEPSV
+566 DLASSV
-572 TLAQVNHEE
+572 TLEGSGQEE

-591 VGKQS
+591 VGTQS

-601 TENDDTIKF
+601 TENDDTIKV
-610 ILNEKMAEKMG
+610 ILNEKMAEEMG

-631 LETNSRFDNAR
+631 LETNSRFDNAH
-642 FEEFVKENLENALIV
+642 FEEFVKENLKNALIV
-657 PLNAESSDEKQLL
+657 PLNEESSDENQLL

-676 AYICIAFFVFVF
+676 SYICIAFFVFVF
-688 SMIENMVEFNMINR
+688 SMIESMVEFNMINR

-738 LILSL
+738 VIVSL
-743 LLNCY
+743 FANYY
-748 FTTQIFQNVVISVPA
+748 FTSQIFQQAEFSVPA
-763 YIVSVVMLMLLIVGK
+763 YIVTVVMLMLLILGK
-778 SYMTVHKNM
+778 SYRTVHKNM

-793 MIQNKE
+793 MIQNRE

>member
-1 MKIIVRY
+1 MKIIIRY

-33 MQMGDVLL
+33 MQMGDVLV

-54 DVSITRITLPE
+54 DVSITRITLSE
-65 IEKIHKIA
+65 MEKIQKIA
-73 DRQAAAQMYTIW
+73 KKQTAAQMYTIW
-85 VGDVDLEQKAKAGRI
+85 VGDVDLEQRAKAGRI

-120 PEETGEIIIS
+120 PEETGEIIVS

-136 QPDYYKPGN
+136 QPDYYKLGN
-145 RVELTICDEK
+145 RVELSISDEK
-155 NRNHREA
+155 NRNHKEA
-162 FTVSGVFSNIKDEG
+162 FTVCGVFSNIKDEG
-176 DMIFTSLLTAGQ
+176 DMIFTSVLTADQ
-188 LRKQWGLSEISDS
+188 LRKQWGLSEASDS
-201 NAAAVTIHKEEYE
+201 NAVAVTIHKEEYKA
-214 SDKIADFLYEIRE
+214 DKIADFLYEIRE
-227 ALYPEESE
+227 VLYP
-235 VSCQEESEEKT
+235 EESEEKT
-246 YFFKNRVLFNE
+246 YFFRDRVLWNE

-315 KKTLAGNI
+315 QKTLSGNI

-330 SHAGILLGILGGNV
+330 SHAGILFGILGGNV

-360 DYPVQLRQMWFTYA
+360 DYSVQLRQMWGTYA
-374 EVYLAALLPILM
+374 EVYLVALLPILM
-386 ATLKVWLGAAKISP
+386 ATLKVWLGVIKISP

-407 ENSKLR
+407 ENSKIR
-413 KPSHESKQRKQKN
+413 KPSHERKQTKQKN
-426 IVRYLAG
+426 IVGYLAG

-460 ANTFCAV
+460 ANTFSVV

-481 ELIFDYGTEAYFRD
+481 EIIFDYETEDYFRD
-495 QDVGKFKEL
+495 RDVEKFREL

-512 QFIAREIKIQTER
+512 QFIAREVKLQSER

-530 VYSDSLWKKFLEYN
+530 VYSDSLWEKLLEYN
-544 PELKNLDYENKPVSV
+544 PELKNQDYENKPVSV

-566 DLEPSV
+566 DLASSV
-572 TLAQVNHEE
+572 TLEVEDQEE
-581 KIQMPVTQKC
+581 KIQMPVTQMC
-591 VGKQS
+591 VGTQS

-610 ILNEKMAEKMG
+610 ILNEKMAERIG
-621 IGTGQYSSMS
+621 IVTGQYSSMS
-631 LETNSRFDNAR
+631 LETNSRFDNAH
-642 FEEFVKENLENALIV
+642 FEEFVKENLKNALIV
-657 PLNAESSDEKQLL
+657 PLNEESSDENQLL

-676 AYICIAFFVFVF
+676 SYICIAFFVFVF
-688 SMIENMVEFNMINR
+688 SMIESMVEFNMINR
-702 RSEYGIMRALGMNR
+702 RSEYGVMRALGMNR
-716 RLYEKLI
+716 RLYKKLI
-723 CLESISLGFYAVVIA
+723 CLESIRLGFYAVIIAVIV
-738 LILSL
+738 SL
-743 LLNCY
+743 FANYY
-748 FTTQIFQNVVISVPA
+748 FTSQIFQQAEFSIPA
-763 YIVSVVMLMLLIVGK
+763 YIVTVVMLMLLILGK
-778 SYMTVHKNM
+778 SYRAVHKNM
-787 NTSIVA
+787 STSIVA
-793 MIQNKE
+793 MIQNRE

>member
-1 MKIIVRY
+1 MKIIIRY
-8 LLRNKKRTSKTILC
+8 LFRNKKRTSKTILC

-41 KEFHD
+41 KEFYD

-54 DVSITRITLPE
+54 DVSITWITLPE
-65 IEKIHKIA
+65 MEKIHKIA
-73 DRQAAAQMYTIW
+73 DRQVAAQMYTIW
-85 VGDVDLEQKAKAGRI
+85 VGDVDLEQRAKAGRI

-120 PEETGEIIIS
+120 PKETGEIIVS

-136 QPDYYKPGN
+136 QPDYYKLGN
-145 RVELTICDEK
+145 RVELSISDEK
-155 NRNHREA
+155 NRNHKEA
-162 FTVSGVFSNIKDEG
+162 FTVCGVFSNIKDEG
-176 DMIFTSLLTAGQ
+176 DMIFTSVLTADQ
-188 LRKQWGLSEISDS
+188 LRKQWGLSEVSGS
-201 NAAAVTIHKEEYE
+201 NAAAVTIHKEEYKA
-214 SDKIADFLYEIRE
+214 DKIADFLYEIRE
-227 ALYPEESE
+227 ILYP
-235 VSCQEESEEKT
+235 EESEEKT
-246 YFFKNRVLFNE
+246 YFFRDRVLWNE

-360 DYPVQLRQMWFTYA
+360 DYSVQLRQMWGTYA
-374 EVYLAALLPILM
+374 EVYLVALLPILM
-386 ATLKVWLGAAKISP
+386 ATLKVWLGVIKISP

-407 ENSKLR
+407 ENSKIR
-413 KPSHESKQRKQKN
+413 KPSPERKQTKQKN
-426 IVRYLAG
+426 IVGYLVG

-460 ANTFCAV
+460 ANTFSVV

-481 ELIFDYGTEAYFRD
+481 ELMFDYGTEDYFRD
-495 QDVGKFKEL
+495 QDVEKIREL
-504 DGVEEVYS
+504 DGVEEVYL
-512 QFIAREIKIQTER
+512 QFIAREVKLQSER

-530 VYSDSLWKKFLEYN
+530 VYSDSLWEKLLEYN

-566 DLEPSV
+566 DLAPSV
-572 TLAQVNHEE
+572 ALEGSGQEE
-581 KIQMPVTQKC
+581 KIQMPVTQTC
-591 VGKQS
+591 VGTQS

-631 LETNSRFDNAR
+631 LETNSRFDNAHL
-642 FEEFVKENLENALIV
+642 EELIKENLKNALIV
-657 PLNAESSDEKQLL
+657 PLNAESSDENQLM

-676 AYICIAFFVFVF
+676 SYICIAFFVFVF
-688 SMIENMVEFNMINR
+688 SMIESMVEFNMINR
-702 RSEYGIMRALGMNR
+702 RSEYGVMRALGMNR
-716 RLYEKLI
+716 RLYKKLI
-723 CLESISLGFYAVVIA
+723 CLESIRLGFYAVIIAVIV
-738 LILSL
+738 SL
-743 LLNCY
+743 FANYY
-748 FTTQIFQNVVISVPA
+748 FTSQIFQQAEFSIPA
-763 YIVSVVMLMLLIVGK
+763 YIVTVVMLMLLILGK
-778 SYMTVHKNM
+778 SYRTVHKNM
-787 NTSIVA
+787 STSIVA
-793 MIQNKE
+793 MIQNRE

>member
-1 MKIIVRY
+1 MKIIIRY

-33 MQMGDVLL
+33 MQMGDVLV

-54 DVSITRITLPE
+54 DVSITRITLSE
-65 IEKIHKIA
+65 MEKIQKIA
-73 DRQAAAQMYTIW
+73 DKQTAAQMYTIW
-85 VGDVDLEQKAKAGRI
+85 VGDVDLEQRAKAGRI

-120 PEETGEIIIS
+120 PEETGEIILS

-145 RVELTICDEK
+145 RVELSISDEK
-155 NRNHREA
+155 NRNHKEA
-162 FTVSGVFSNIKDEG
+162 FTVCGVFSNIKDEG
-176 DMIFTSLLTAGQ
+176 DMIFTSVVTADQ
-188 LRKQWGLSEISDS
+188 LRKQWGLSETSDS
-201 NAAAVTIHKEEYE
+201 NAAAVTMHKEEYKA
-214 SDKIADFLYEIRE
+214 DKAADFLYEIRE
-227 ALYPEESE
+227 VLYP
-235 VSCQEESEEKT
+235 EESEEKT
-246 YFFKNRVLFNE
+246 YFFKERVLWNE

-300 QKIRYLGIMRCLGGD
+300 QKIQYLGIMRCLGGD

-360 DYPVQLRQMWFTYA
+360 DYSVQLRQMWITYA
-374 EVYLAALLPILM
+374 EVYLVALLPILM
-386 ATLKVWLGAAKISP
+386 ATLKVWLGVIKISP

-407 ENSKLR
+407 ENSKIR
-413 KPSHESKQRKQKN
+413 KPSHERKQTKQKN
-426 IVRYLAG
+426 ILRYLAG
-433 RNIWRNRSQSFTVIA
+433 RNIWRNRSQSVTVIA
-448 VISVTLTLLLII
+448 VIGVTLTLLLII
-460 ANTFCAV
+460 ANTFSVV

-481 ELIFDYGTEAYFRD
+481 EIIFDYGTEDYFRD
-495 QDVGKFKEL
+495 QDVENFKEL

-512 QFIAREIKIQTER
+512 QSIAREIKIKTER

-530 VYSDSLWKKFLEYN
+530 VYSDSLWEKLLEYN

-566 DLEPSV
+566 DLAPSV
-572 TLAQVNHEE
+572 TLGGAGQEE
-581 KIQMPVTQKC
+581 KRQMPVTQKC
-591 VGKQS
+591 VGTQS

-610 ILNEKMAEKMG
+610 ILNEKMAEEMG

-631 LETNSRFDNAR
+631 LETNSGFDNAY
-642 FEEFVKENLENALIV
+642 FEEFVKENLKNASIV
-657 PLNAESSDEKQLL
+657 PLNEESSDENQLL

-676 AYICIAFFVFVF
+676 SYICIAFFVFVF
-688 SMIENMVEFNMINR
+688 SMIESMVEFNMINR

-723 CLESISLGFYAVVIA
+723 CLESIRLGFYAVVIA
-738 LILSL
+738 VIVSL
-743 LLNCY
+743 FANYY
-748 FTTQIFQNVVISVPA
+748 FTSQIFQQAEFSIPA
-763 YIVSVVMLMLLIVGK
+763 YIVTVVMLMLLILGK
-778 SYMTVHKNM
+778 SYRTVHKNM

-793 MIQNKE
+793 MIQNRE

>member
-1 MKIIVRY
+1 MKIIIRY

-54 DVSITRITLPE
+54 DISITRITLPE
-65 IEKIHKIA
+65 IEKIQKIA
-73 DRQAAAQMYTIW
+73 DKQAVAQMYTIW

-111 DCEMIAGRK
+111 DCEMIDGRK
-120 PEETGEIIIS
+120 PEEAGEIIVS

-145 RVELTICDEK
+145 RVELSICDEK
-155 NRNHREA
+155 NGNHKET
-162 FTVSGVFSNIKDEG
+162 FTVCGVFSNIKDEG
-176 DMIFTSLLTAGQ
+176 DMIFTSVVTADQ
-188 LRKQWGLSEISDS
+188 LRKQWGLSEVSDS
-201 NAAAVTIHKEEYE
+201 NAAAVTMHKEEYKA
-214 SDKIADFLYEIRE
+214 DKAADFLYEIRE
-227 ALYPEESE
+227 VLYP
-235 VSCQEESEEKT
+235 EESEEKT
-246 YFFKNRVLFNE
+246 YFFKDRVLWNE

-271 VSQTLKLL
+271 VSRTLKLL

-315 KKTLAGNI
+315 KKALAGNI

-344 LNRFVADK
+344 LNQFVADK

-360 DYPVQLRQMWFTYA
+360 DYSVQLRQMWITYA
-374 EVYLAALLPILM
+374 EVYLVALLPILM
-386 ATLKVWLGAAKISP
+386 ATLKVWLGVIKISP

-407 ENSKLR
+407 ENSKIR
-413 KPSHESKQRKQKN
+413 KPSHEKKQTKQKN
-426 IVRYLAG
+426 IVGYLAG
-433 RNIWRNRSQSFTVIA
+433 RNIWRNRSQSVTVIA
-448 VISVTLTLLLII
+448 VVSVTLTLLLII
-460 ANTFCAV
+460 ANTFSVV
-467 DFTPQKGRQDFCRY
+467 DFTPQKGRRDFCRY
-481 ELIFDYGTEAYFRD
+481 ELIFDYGTEDYFRD
-495 QDVGKFKEL
+495 QDVAGLKEL

-512 QFIAREIKIQTER
+512 QFIAREVKLQSER

-530 VYSDSLWKKFLEYN
+530 VYSDALWEKLLEYN

-566 DLEPSV
+566 DLASSV
-572 TLAQVNHEE
+572 TLEGSGQEE

-591 VGKQS
+591 VGTQS

-601 TENDDTIKF
+601 TENDDTIKV
-610 ILNEKMAEKMG
+610 ILNEKMAEEMG

-631 LETNSRFDNAR
+631 LETNSQFDNEH
-642 FEEFVKENLENALIV
+642 FEEFIKENLKNALIV
-657 PLNAESSDEKQLL
+657 PLNEESSDENQLL

-676 AYICIAFFVFVF
+676 SYICIAFFVFVF
-688 SMIENMVEFNMINR
+688 SMIESMVEFNMINR

-738 LILSL
+738 VIVSL
-743 LLNCY
+743 FANYY
-748 FTTQIFQNVVISVPA
+748 FTSQIFQQAEFSIPA
-763 YIVSVVMLMLLIVGK
+763 YIVTVVMLMLLILGK
-778 SYMTVHKNM
+778 SYRTVHKNM

-793 MIQNKE
+793 MIQNRE

>member
-1 MKIIVRY
+1 
-8 LLRNKKRTSKTILC
+8 
-22 IAFSVM
+22 M

-65 IEKIHKIA
+65 MEKIQKIA

-111 DCEMIAGRK
+111 DCEMIDGRK
-120 PEETGEIIIS
+120 PEETGEIILS

-136 QPDYYKPGN
+136 KPDYYKPGN
-145 RVELTICDEK
+145 RVELSISDEK
-155 NRNHREA
+155 NGNHKET
-162 FTVSGVFSNIKDEG
+162 FTVCGVFSNIKDEG
-176 DMIFTSLLTAGQ
+176 DMIFTSVVTADQ
-188 LRKQWGLSEISDS
+188 LRKQWGLSEASDS
-201 NAAAVTIHKEEYE
+201 NAAAVTIHKEEYKA
-214 SDKIADFLYEIRE
+214 DKAADFLYEIRE
-227 ALYPEESE
+227 VLYP
-235 VSCQEESEEKT
+235 EESEEKT
-246 YFFKNRVLFNE
+246 YFFKDRVLWNE

-360 DYPVQLRQMWFTYA
+360 DYSVKLRQMWITYA
-374 EVYLAALLPILM
+374 EVYLVALLPILM
-386 ATLKVWLGAAKISP
+386 ATLKVWLGVIKISP

-407 ENSKLR
+407 ENSKIR
-413 KPSHESKQRKQKN
+413 KPSHDRKQKKQKN
-426 IVRYLAG
+426 IVGYLAG
-433 RNIWRNRSQSFTVIA
+433 RNIWRNRSQSITVIA
-448 VISVTLTLLLII
+448 VIGVTLTLLLII
-460 ANTFCAV
+460 ANTFSVV

-481 ELIFDYGTEAYFRD
+481 ELIFDYGTEDYFRD
-495 QDVGKFKEL
+495 QDVEKFKEL

-512 QFIAREIKIQTER
+512 QFIAREIKIKTER

-530 VYSDSLWKKFLEYN
+530 VYSDSLWEKLLEYN

-566 DLEPSV
+566 DLAPSV
-572 TLAQVNHEE
+572 TLRGAGQEE
-581 KIQMPVTQKC
+581 KRQMPVSQKC
-591 VGKQS
+591 VGTQS

-601 TENDDTIKF
+601 TENDDTIKL
-610 ILNEKMAEKMG
+610 ILNEKMAEEMG

-631 LETNSRFDNAR
+631 LETNSRFDNAH
-642 FEEFVKENLENALIV
+642 FEEFVKENLKNASIV
-657 PLNAESSDEKQLL
+657 PLNEESSDENQLL

-676 AYICIAFFVFVF
+676 SYICIAFFVFVF
-688 SMIENMVEFNMINR
+688 SMIESMVEFNMINR

-723 CLESISLGFYAVVIA
+723 CLESIRLGFYAVVIA
-738 LILSL
+738 VIVSL
-743 LLNCY
+743 FANYY
-748 FTTQIFQNVVISVPA
+748 FTSQIFQQAEFSIPA
-763 YIVSVVMLMLLIVGK
+763 YIVTVVMLMSLILGK
-778 SYMTVHKNM
+778 SYRTVHKNM

-793 MIQNKE
+793 MIQNRE

>member
-1 MKIIVRY
+1 MKIIGRY

-33 MQMGDVLL
+33 MQMGDALL
-41 KEFHD
+41 KEFYN

-54 DVSITRITLPE
+54 DVSITRITLSE

-85 VGDVDLEQKAKAGRI
+85 VGDVDLEQRAKAGRI

-111 DCEMIAGRK
+111 DCEIIAGRK
-120 PEETGEIIIS
+120 PEETGEIIVS

-145 RVELTICDEK
+145 RVELSIFDEK
-155 NRNHREA
+155 NSNHKEA
-162 FTVSGVFSNIKDEG
+162 FTVCGVFSNIKDEG
-176 DMIFTSLLTAGQ
+176 DMIFSSVLTADQ
-188 LRKQWGLSEISDS
+188 LRKRWGLSEASDS
-201 NAAAVTIHKEEYE
+201 NAAAVTIHKEEYKA
-214 SDKIADFLYEIRE
+214 DKIADFLYEIQE
-227 ALYPEESE
+227 VLYP
-235 VSCQEESEEKT
+235 EESEEKT
-246 YFFKNRVLFNE
+246 YFFKDRVLWNE

-279 TVIIA
+279 TIIIA

-289 YIYGVFHINVF
+289 YVYGVFHINVF

-344 LNRFVADK
+344 LNQFVADK

-360 DYPVQLRQMWFTYA
+360 DYSVQLRQMWVTYA
-374 EVYLAALLPILM
+374 EVYLVAILPILM
-386 ATLKVWLGAAKISP
+386 ATLKVWLGVIKISP

-407 ENSKLR
+407 ENSKFR
-413 KPSHESKQRKQKN
+413 KPSHERKQTKQKN
-426 IVRYLAG
+426 ILRYLAG

-460 ANTFCAV
+460 ANTFSVV

-481 ELIFDYGTEAYFRD
+481 EIIFDYGTADYFCD
-495 QDVGKFKEL
+495 QDVENFKEL

-530 VYSDSLWKKFLEYN
+530 VYSDSLWEKLLEYN

-559 AYSSDEF
+559 AYSSTEF
-566 DLEPSV
+566 DLASSV
-572 TLAQVNHEE
+572 TLEGEDQEE
-581 KIQMPVTQKC
+581 KIKMPVTQKY
-591 VGKQS
+591 VGTQS

-601 TENDDTIKF
+601 TENDDTIKL
-610 ILNEKMAEKMG
+610 ILNEKMAEKTG

-631 LETNSRFDNAR
+631 LETNSRFDNAH
-642 FEEFVKENLENALIV
+642 FEEFVKENLKNALIV
-657 PLNAESSDEKQLL
+657 PLNAESSDEDQLL

-676 AYICIAFFVFVF
+676 SYICIAFFVFVF
-688 SMIENMVEFNMINR
+688 SMIDSMLEFNMLNR

-716 RLYEKLI
+716 RLYKKMI
-723 CLESISLGFYAVVIA
+723 CLESIRLGFYAVIIA
-738 LILSL
+738 VMVSL
-743 LLNCY
+743 FANYY
-748 FTTQIFQNVVISVPA
+748 FTSQIFQQAEFSILA
-763 YIVSVVMLMLLIVGK
+763 YIVTIVMLMSLILGK
-778 SYMTVHKNM
+778 SYRTVHKNM

-793 MIQNKE
+793 MIQNRE

>member
-1 MKIIVRY
+1 MKIIIRY
-8 LLRNKKRTSKTILC
+8 LLRNKKRISKTILC

-33 MQMGDVLL
+33 MQMGDVLV

-54 DVSITRITLPE
+54 DISITRITLSE
-65 IEKIHKIA
+65 MEKIQKIA
-73 DRQAAAQMYTIW
+73 EKQTAAQMYTIW
-85 VGDVDLEQKAKAGRI
+85 VGDVDLEQRAKAGRI

-120 PEETGEIIIS
+120 PEETGEIIVS

-136 QPDYYKPGN
+136 QPDYYKLGN
-145 RVELTICDEK
+145 RVELSISDEK
-155 NRNHREA
+155 NRNHKEA
-162 FTVSGVFSNIKDEG
+162 FTVCGVFSNIKDEG
-176 DMIFTSLLTAGQ
+176 DMIFTSVLTADQ
-188 LRKQWGLSEISDS
+188 LRKQWGFSEASDS
-201 NAAAVTIHKEEYE
+201 NAVAVTIHKEEYKA
-214 SDKIADFLYEIRE
+214 DKIADFLYEIRE
-227 ALYPEESE
+227 VLYP
-235 VSCQEESEEKT
+235 EESEEKT
-246 YFFKNRVLFNE
+246 YFFRDRVLWNE

-289 YIYGVFHINVF
+289 YVYGVFHINVF

-315 KKTLAGNI
+315 QKTLSGNI

-330 SHAGILLGILGGNV
+330 SHAGILFGILGGNV

-360 DYPVQLRQMWFTYA
+360 DYSVQLRQMWGTYA
-374 EVYLAALLPILM
+374 EVYLVALLPILM
-386 ATLKVWLGAAKISP
+386 ATLKVWLGVIKISP

-407 ENSKLR
+407 ENSKIR
-413 KPSHESKQRKQKN
+413 KPSHERKQTKQKN
-426 IVRYLAG
+426 IVGYLAG

-460 ANTFCAV
+460 ANTFSVV

-481 ELIFDYGTEAYFRD
+481 EIIFDYETEDYFRD
-495 QDVGKFKEL
+495 RDVEKFREL

-512 QFIAREIKIQTER
+512 QFIAREVKLQSER

-530 VYSDSLWKKFLEYN
+530 VYSDSLWEKLLEYN
-544 PELKNLDYENKPVSV
+544 PELKNQDYENKPVSV

-566 DLEPSV
+566 DLASSV
-572 TLAQVNHEE
+572 TLEVEDQEE
-581 KIQMPVTQKC
+581 KIQMPVTQMC
-591 VGKQS
+591 VGTQS

-610 ILNEKMAEKMG
+610 ILNEKMAERIG
-621 IGTGQYSSMS
+621 IVTGQYSSMS
-631 LETNSRFDNAR
+631 LETNSRFDNAH
-642 FEEFVKENLENALIV
+642 FEEFVKENLKNALIV
-657 PLNAESSDEKQLL
+657 PLNEESSDENQLL

-676 AYICIAFFVFVF
+676 SYICIAFFVFVF
-688 SMIENMVEFNMINR
+688 SMIESMVEFNMINR
-702 RSEYGIMRALGMNR
+702 RSEYGVMRALGMNR
-716 RLYEKLI
+716 RLYKKLI
-723 CLESISLGFYAVVIA
+723 CLESIRLGFYAVIIAVIV
-738 LILSL
+738 SL
-743 LLNCY
+743 FANYY
-748 FTTQIFQNVVISVPA
+748 FTSQIFQQAEFSIPA
-763 YIVSVVMLMLLIVGK
+763 YIVTVVMLMLLILGK
-778 SYMTVHKNM
+778 SYRAVHKNM
-787 NTSIVA
+787 STSIVA
-793 MIQNKE
+793 MIQNRE

>member
-1 MKIIVRY
+1 MKIIIRY
-8 LLRNKKRTSKTILC
+8 LFRNKKRTSKTILC

-33 MQMGDVLL
+33 MQMGDALL
-41 KEFHD
+41 KEFYN

-54 DVSITRITLPE
+54 DVSITRITLSE

-120 PEETGEIIIS
+120 PEETGEIIVS

-136 QPDYYKPGN
+136 QPDYYKLGN
-145 RVELTICDEK
+145 RVELSIIDEK
-155 NRNHREA
+155 NRNHKEA
-162 FTVSGVFSNIKDEG
+162 FTVCGVFSNIKDEG
-176 DMIFTSLLTAGQ
+176 DMIFTSVLTADQ
-188 LRKQWGLSEISDS
+188 LRKQWGFSEASDS
-201 NAAAVTIHKEEYE
+201 NAAAVTIHKEEYKA
-214 SDKIADFLYEIRE
+214 DKIADFLYEIQE
-227 ALYPEESE
+227 ILYP
-235 VSCQEESEEKT
+235 EESEEKT
-246 YFFKNRVLFNE
+246 YFFRDRVLWNE

-289 YIYGVFHINVF
+289 YVYGVFHINVF

-352 VLNALMKV
+352 VVNALMKV
-360 DYPVQLRQMWFTYA
+360 DYSVHLRQMWVTYA
-374 EVYLAALLPILM
+374 EVYLVTILPILM
-386 ATLKVWLGAAKISP
+386 ATLKVWLGVIKISP

-407 ENSKLR
+407 ENSRIR
-413 KPSHESKQRKQKN
+413 KPSHERKQTKQKN
-426 IVRYLAG
+426 ILRYLAG

-460 ANTFCAV
+460 ANTFSVV

-481 ELIFDYGTEAYFRD
+481 DYGTEDYFRD
-495 QDVGKFKEL
+495 QDVENFKEL

-530 VYSDSLWKKFLEYN
+530 VYSDSLWEKLLEYN
-544 PELKNLDYENKPVSV
+544 LELKNLDYENKPVSV

-566 DLEPSV
+566 DLASSV
-572 TLAQVNHEE
+572 TLEGEDQEE
-581 KIQMPVTQKC
+581 KIQMPVTQTC
-591 VGKQS
+591 VGTQS

-610 ILNEKMAEKMG
+610 ILNEKMAERIG
-621 IGTGQYSSMS
+621 IVTGQYSSMS
-631 LETNSRFDNAR
+631 LETNSRFDNAH
-642 FEEFVKENLENALIV
+642 FEEFVKENLKNASIV
-657 PLNAESSDEKQLL
+657 PLNEESSDENQLL

-676 AYICIAFFVFVF
+676 SYICIAFFVFVF
-688 SMIENMVEFNMINR
+688 SMIESMVEFNMINR
-702 RSEYGIMRALGMNR
+702 RSEYGIMGALGMNR

-723 CLESISLGFYAVVIA
+723 CLESIRLGFYAVIIAVIV
-738 LILSL
+738 SL
-743 LLNCY
+743 FANYY
-748 FTTQIFQNVVISVPA
+748 FTSQIFQQAEFNIPA
-763 YIVSVVMLMLLIVGK
+763 YIVTVVMLMSLILGK
-778 SYMTVHKNM
+778 SYRTVHKNM
-787 NTSIVA
+787 STSIVA
-793 MIQNKE
+793 MIQNRE

>member
-1 MKIIVRY
+1 MKIIIRY
-8 LLRNKKRTSKTILC
+8 LFRNKKRTSKTILC

-41 KEFHD
+41 KEFYD

-54 DVSITRITLPE
+54 DVSITWITLPE

-73 DRQAAAQMYTIW
+73 DRQAVAQMYTIW
-85 VGDVDLEQKAKAGRI
+85 VGDVDLEQRAKAGRI

-111 DCEMIAGRK
+111 DCKMIAGRK
-120 PEETGEIIIS
+120 PEETGEIIVS

-145 RVELTICDEK
+145 RVELSISDEK
-155 NRNHREA
+155 NRNHKEA
-162 FTVSGVFSNIKDEG
+162 FTVCGVFSNIKDEG
-176 DMIFTSLLTAGQ
+176 DMIFTSVLTADQ
-188 LRKQWGLSEISDS
+188 LRKQWGFSEASDS
-201 NAAAVTIHKEEYE
+201 NAAAVTIHKEEYKA
-214 SDKIADFLYEIRE
+214 DKIADFLYEIQE
-227 ALYPEESE
+227 ILYP
-235 VSCQEESEEKT
+235 EESEEKT
-246 YFFKNRVLFNE
+246 YFFRDRVLWNE

-289 YIYGVFHINVF
+289 YVYGVFHINVF

-360 DYPVQLRQMWFTYA
+360 DYSVHLRQMWVTYA
-374 EVYLAALLPILM
+374 EVYLVTILPILM
-386 ATLKVWLGAAKISP
+386 ATLKVWLGVIKISP

-407 ENSKLR
+407 ENSKFR
-413 KPSHESKQRKQKN
+413 KPSHERKQTKQKN
-426 IVRYLAG
+426 ILRYLAG

-460 ANTFCAV
+460 ANTFSVV

-481 ELIFDYGTEAYFRD
+481 EIIFDYGTEDYFRD
-495 QDVGKFKEL
+495 QDVENFKEL

-512 QFIAREIKIQTER
+512 QFIAREVKLQSER

-530 VYSDSLWKKFLEYN
+530 VYSDSLWEKLLEYN

-566 DLEPSV
+566 DLVPTVVLEG
-572 TLAQVNHEE
+572 VNQEE
-581 KIQMPVTQKC
+581 KIQMPVTQTC
-591 VGKQS
+591 VGTQS

-610 ILNEKMAEKMG
+610 ILNEEMAERIG

-631 LETNSRFDNAR
+631 LETNSQFDNAH
-642 FEEFVKENLENALIV
+642 FEEFVKENLKNASIV
-657 PLNAESSDEKQLL
+657 PLNEESSDENQLL

-676 AYICIAFFVFVF
+676 SYICIAFFVFVF
-688 SMIENMVEFNMINR
+688 SMIESMVEFNMINR

-723 CLESISLGFYAVVIA
+723 CLESISLGFYAVIIAVIV
-738 LILSL
+738 SL
-743 LLNCY
+743 FANYY
-748 FTTQIFQNVVISVPA
+748 FTSQIFQQAEFSIPA
-763 YIVSVVMLMLLIVGK
+763 YIVTVVMLMLLILGK
-778 SYMTVHKNM
+778 SYRTVHKNM
-787 NTSIVA
+787 STSIVA
-793 MIQNKE
+793 MIQNRE

>member
-1 MKIIVRY
+1 MKIIIRY
-8 LLRNKKRTSKTILC
+8 LFRNKKRTSKTILC

-33 MQMGDVLL
+33 MQMGDALL
-41 KEFHD
+41 KEFYN

-54 DVSITRITLPE
+54 DVSITRITLSE

-120 PEETGEIIIS
+120 PEETGEIIVS

-136 QPDYYKPGN
+136 QPDYYKLGN
-145 RVELTICDEK
+145 RVELSIIDEK
-155 NRNHREA
+155 NRNHKEA
-162 FTVSGVFSNIKDEG
+162 FTVCGVFSNIKDEG
-176 DMIFTSLLTAGQ
+176 DMIFTSVLTADQ
-188 LRKQWGLSEISDS
+188 LRKQWGFSEASDS
-201 NAAAVTIHKEEYE
+201 NAAAVTIHKEEYKA
-214 SDKIADFLYEIRE
+214 DKIADFLYEIQE
-227 ALYPEESE
+227 ILYP
-235 VSCQEESEEKT
+235 EESEEKT
-246 YFFKNRVLFNE
+246 YFFRDRVLWNE

-289 YIYGVFHINVF
+289 YVYGVFHINVF

-352 VLNALMKV
+352 VVNALMKV
-360 DYPVQLRQMWFTYA
+360 DYSVRLRQMWGTYA
-374 EVYLAALLPILM
+374 EVYLVALLPILM
-386 ATLKVWLGAAKISP
+386 ATLKVWLGVIKISP

-407 ENSKLR
+407 ENSKIR
-413 KPSHESKQRKQKN
+413 KPSHERKQTKQKN
-426 IVRYLAG
+426 IVGYLAG

-460 ANTFCAV
+460 ANTFSVV

-481 ELIFDYGTEAYFRD
+481 EIIFDYETEDYFRD
-495 QDVGKFKEL
+495 RDVEKFREL

-512 QFIAREIKIQTER
+512 QFIAREVKLQSER

-530 VYSDSLWKKFLEYN
+530 VYSDSLWEKLLEYN
-544 PELKNLDYENKPVSV
+544 PELKNQDYENKPVSV

-566 DLEPSV
+566 DLASSV
-572 TLAQVNHEE
+572 TLEGVNQEE
-581 KIQMPVTQKC
+581 KIQMPVTQTC
-591 VGKQS
+591 VGTQS

-610 ILNEKMAEKMG
+610 ILNEKMAERIG
-621 IGTGQYSSMS
+621 IVTGQYSSMS
-631 LETNSRFDNAR
+631 LETNSRFDNAH
-642 FEEFVKENLENALIV
+642 FEEFVKENLKNALIV
-657 PLNAESSDEKQLL
+657 PLNAESSDENQLL

-676 AYICIAFFVFVF
+676 SYICIAFFVFVF
-688 SMIENMVEFNMINR
+688 SMIESMVEFNMINR
-702 RSEYGIMRALGMNR
+702 RSEYGVMRALGMNR
-716 RLYEKLI
+716 RLYKKLI
-723 CLESISLGFYAVVIA
+723 CLESIRLGFYAVIIAVIV
-738 LILSL
+738 SL
-743 LLNCY
+743 FANYY
-748 FTTQIFQNVVISVPA
+748 FTSQIFQQAEFSIPA
-763 YIVSVVMLMLLIVGK
+763 YIVTVVMLMLLILGK
-778 SYMTVHKNM
+778 SYRAVQKNM
-787 NTSIVA
+787 NANIVE
-793 MIQNKE
+793 MIQNRE

>member
-1 MKIIVRY
+1 MKIIIRY

-54 DVSITRITLPE
+54 DVSITRITLSE
-65 IEKIHKIA
+65 MEKIQKIA

-111 DCEMIAGRK
+111 DCEMTAGRK
-120 PEETGEIIIS
+120 PEGTGEIIIS

-145 RVELTICDEK
+145 RVELSICDEK
-155 NRNHREA
+155 NGNHKEA
-162 FTVSGVFSNIKDEG
+162 FTVCGVFSNIKDEG
-176 DMIFTSLLTAGQ
+176 DMIFTSVVTADQ
-188 LRKQWGLSEISDS
+188 LRKQWGLSEVSDS
-201 NAAAVTIHKEEYE
+201 NAAAVTMHKEEYKA
-214 SDKIADFLYEIRE
+214 DKAADFLYEIRE
-227 ALYPEESE
+227 ALCPEET
-235 VSCQEESEEKT
+235 EEKT
-246 YFFKNRVLFNE
+246 YFFKDRVLWNE

-360 DYPVQLRQMWFTYA
+360 DYSVQLRQMWTTYA

-386 ATLKVWLGAAKISP
+386 ATLKVWLGVIKISP

-407 ENSKLR
+407 ENSKIR
-413 KPSHESKQRKQKN
+413 KPSHEKKQTKQKN
-426 IVRYLAG
+426 IVWYLAG

-448 VISVTLTLLLII
+448 VVSVTLTLLLII
-460 ANTFCAV
+460 ANTFSVV
-467 DFTPQKGRQDFCRY
+467 DFTPQKGRRDFCRY
-481 ELIFDYGTEAYFRD
+481 ELIFDYGTEDYFCD
-495 QDVGKFKEL
+495 QDVGKFREL
-504 DGVEEVYS
+504 DSVEEVYS
-512 QFIAREIKIQTER
+512 QFIDREIKIQTER

-530 VYSDSLWKKFLEYN
+530 VYSDSLWEKFLEYN

-559 AYSSDEF
+559 AYSSNEF
-566 DLEPSV
+566 DLASSA
-572 TLAQVNHEE
+572 TLEGEGQEE
-581 KIQMPVTQKC
+581 KIQMPVTKKC
-591 VGKQS
+591 VGTQS

-610 ILNEKMAEKMG
+610 ILNEKMAEEMG

-631 LETNSRFDNAR
+631 LETNSRFDNAH
-642 FEEFVKENLENALIV
+642 FEEFVKENLKNALIV
-657 PLNAESSDEKQLL
+657 PLNEESSDEDQLL

-676 AYICIAFFVFVF
+676 SYICIAFFVFVF
-688 SMIENMVEFNMINR
+688 SMIESMVEFNMINR
-702 RSEYGIMRALGMNR
+702 RREYGIMRALGMNR

-738 LILSL
+738 VIVSL
-743 LLNCY
+743 FANYY
-748 FTTQIFQNVVISVPA
+748 FTSQIFQQAEFSIPA
-763 YIVSVVMLMLLIVGK
+763 YVVTVVMLMLLILGK
-778 SYMTVHKNM
+778 SYRTVHKNM

-793 MIQNKE
+793 MIQNRE

>member
-1 MKIIVRY
+1 MKIIIRY
-8 LLRNKKRTSKTILC
+8 LLRNKKRISKTILC

-33 MQMGDVLL
+33 MQMGDVLV

-54 DVSITRITLPE
+54 DISITRITLSE
-65 IEKIHKIA
+65 MEKIQKIA
-73 DRQAAAQMYTIW
+73 EKQTAAQMYTIW
-85 VGDVDLEQKAKAGRI
+85 VGDVDLEQRAKAGRI

-120 PEETGEIIIS
+120 PEETGEIIVS

-136 QPDYYKPGN
+136 QPDYYKQGN
-145 RVELTICDEK
+145 RVELSISDEK
-155 NRNHREA
+155 NRNHKEA
-162 FTVSGVFSNIKDEG
+162 FTVCGVFSNIKDEG
-176 DMIFTSLLTAGQ
+176 DMIFTSVLTADQ
-188 LRKQWGLSEISDS
+188 LRKQWGLSEASDS
-201 NAAAVTIHKEEYE
+201 NAVAVTIHKEEYKA
-214 SDKIADFLYEIRE
+214 DKIADFLYEIRE
-227 ALYPEESE
+227 VLYP
-235 VSCQEESEEKT
+235 EESEEKT
-246 YFFKNRVLFNE
+246 YFFRDRVLWNE

-315 KKTLAGNI
+315 QKTLAGNI

-330 SHAGILLGILGGNV
+330 SHVGILFGILGGNV

-360 DYPVQLRQMWFTYA
+360 DYSVQLRQMWGTYA
-374 EVYLAALLPILM
+374 EVYLVALLPILM
-386 ATLKVWLGAAKISP
+386 ATLKVWLGVIRISP

-407 ENSKLR
+407 ENSKIR
-413 KPSHESKQRKQKN
+413 KPSHERKQTKQKN
-426 IVRYLAG
+426 IVGYLAG

-460 ANTFCAV
+460 ANTFSVV
-467 DFTPQKGRQDFCRY
+467 DFTPQKGRRDFCRY
-481 ELIFDYGTEAYFRD
+481 ELMFDYGTEDYFCD
-495 QDVGKFKEL
+495 QDVEKFREL
-504 DGVEEVYS
+504 DGVEEVYL
-512 QFIAREIKIQTER
+512 QFIAREVKLQSER

-530 VYSDSLWKKFLEYN
+530 VYSEALWEKLLEYN
-544 PELKNLDYENKPVSV
+544 PELKSLDYENKPVSV
-559 AYSSDEF
+559 AYSSTEF
-566 DLEPSV
+566 DLAPSV
-572 TLAQVNHEE
+572 TLEGVNQEE
-581 KIQMPVTQKC
+581 KIQMPVTQTC
-591 VGKQS
+591 VGTQS

-601 TENDDTIKF
+601 TENDDTIKL
-610 ILNEKMAEKMG
+610 ILNEKMAEKTG

-631 LETNSRFDNAR
+631 LETNSRFDNAH
-642 FEEFVKENLENALIV
+642 FEEFVKENLKNALIV
-657 PLNAESSDEKQLL
+657 PLNAESSDENQLL

-676 AYICIAFFVFVF
+676 SYICIAFFVFVF
-688 SMIENMVEFNMINR
+688 SMIESMVEFNMINR
-702 RSEYGIMRALGMNR
+702 RSEYGVMRALGMNR
-716 RLYEKLI
+716 RLYKKLI
-723 CLESISLGFYAVVIA
+723 CLESIRLGFYAVIIAVIV
-738 LILSL
+738 SL
-743 LLNCY
+743 FANYY
-748 FTTQIFQNVVISVPA
+748 FTSQIFQQAEFSIPA
-763 YIVSVVMLMLLIVGK
+763 YIVTVVMLMLLILGK
-778 SYMTVHKNM
+778 SYRAVHKNM
-787 NTSIVA
+787 STSIVA
-793 MIQNKE
+793 MIQNRE

>member
-1 MKIIVRY
+1 MKIIIRY
-8 LLRNKKRTSKTILC
+8 LLRNKKRISKTILC

-33 MQMGDVLL
+33 MQMGDVLV

-54 DVSITRITLPE
+54 DISITRITLSE
-65 IEKIHKIA
+65 MEKIQKIA
-73 DRQAAAQMYTIW
+73 EKQTAAQMYTIW
-85 VGDVDLEQKAKAGRI
+85 VGDVDLEQRAKAGRI

-120 PEETGEIIIS
+120 PEETGEIIVS

-136 QPDYYKPGN
+136 QPDYYKLGN
-145 RVELTICDEK
+145 RVELSISDEK
-155 NRNHREA
+155 NRNHKEA
-162 FTVSGVFSNIKDEG
+162 FTVCGVFSNIKDEG
-176 DMIFTSLLTAGQ
+176 DMIFTSVLTADQ
-188 LRKQWGLSEISDS
+188 LRKQWGLSEASDS
-201 NAAAVTIHKEEYE
+201 NAVAVTIHKEEYKA
-214 SDKIADFLYEIRE
+214 DKIADFLYEIRE
-227 ALYPEESE
+227 VLYP
-235 VSCQEESEEKT
+235 EESEEKT
-246 YFFKNRVLFNE
+246 YFFRDRVLWNE

-289 YIYGVFHINVF
+289 YIYGGFHINVF

-315 KKTLAGNI
+315 QKTLSGNI

-330 SHAGILLGILGGNV
+330 SHAGILFGILGGNV

-360 DYPVQLRQMWFTYA
+360 DYSVQLRQMWGTYA
-374 EVYLAALLPILM
+374 EVYLVALLPILM
-386 ATLKVWLGAAKISP
+386 ATLKVWLGVIKISP

-407 ENSKLR
+407 ENSKIR
-413 KPSHESKQRKQKN
+413 KPSHERKQTKQKN
-426 IVRYLAG
+426 IVGYLAG

-460 ANTFCAV
+460 ANTFSVV

-481 ELIFDYGTEAYFRD
+481 EIIFDYETEDYFRD
-495 QDVGKFKEL
+495 RDVEKFREL

-512 QFIAREIKIQTER
+512 QFIAREVKLQSER

-530 VYSDSLWKKFLEYN
+530 VYSDSLWEKLLEYN
-544 PELKNLDYENKPVSV
+544 PELKNQDYENKPVSV

-566 DLEPSV
+566 DLASSV
-572 TLAQVNHEE
+572 TLEVEDQEE
-581 KIQMPVTQKC
+581 KIQMPVTQMC
-591 VGKQS
+591 VGTQS

-610 ILNEKMAEKMG
+610 ILNEKMAERIG
-621 IGTGQYSSMS
+621 IVTGQYSSMS
-631 LETNSRFDNAR
+631 LETNSRFDNAH
-642 FEEFVKENLENALIV
+642 FEEFVKENLKNALIV
-657 PLNAESSDEKQLL
+657 PLNEESSDENQLL

-676 AYICIAFFVFVF
+676 SYICIAFFVFVF
-688 SMIENMVEFNMINR
+688 SMIESMVEFNMINR
-702 RSEYGIMRALGMNR
+702 RSEYGVMRALGMNR
-716 RLYEKLI
+716 RLYKKLI
-723 CLESISLGFYAVVIA
+723 CLESIRLGFYAVIIAVIV
-738 LILSL
+738 SL
-743 LLNCY
+743 FANYY
-748 FTTQIFQNVVISVPA
+748 FTSQIFQQAEFSIPA
-763 YIVSVVMLMLLIVGK
+763 YIVTVVMLMLLILGK
-778 SYMTVHKNM
+778 SYRAVHKNM
-787 NTSIVA
+787 STSIVA
-793 MIQNKE
+793 MIQNRE

>member
-1 MKIIVRY
+1 MKIIIRY

-33 MQMGDVLL
+33 MQMGDVLV

-54 DVSITRITLPE
+54 DVSITRITLSE
-65 IEKIHKIA
+65 MEKIQKIA
-73 DRQAAAQMYTIW
+73 EKQTAAQMYTIW
-85 VGDVDLEQKAKAGRI
+85 VGDVDLEQRAKAGRI

-120 PEETGEIIIS
+120 PEETGEIIVS

-136 QPDYYKPGN
+136 QPDYYKLGN
-145 RVELTICDEK
+145 RVELSISDEK
-155 NRNHREA
+155 NRNHKEA
-162 FTVSGVFSNIKDEG
+162 FTVCGVFSNIKDEG
-176 DMIFTSLLTAGQ
+176 DMIFTSVLTADQ
-188 LRKQWGLSEISDS
+188 LRKQWGLSEASDS
-201 NAAAVTIHKEEYE
+201 NAVAVTIHKEEYKA
-214 SDKIADFLYEIRE
+214 DKIADFLYEIRE
-227 ALYPEESE
+227 VLYP
-235 VSCQEESEEKT
+235 EESEEKT
-246 YFFKNRVLFNE
+246 YFFRDRVLWNE

-315 KKTLAGNI
+315 QKTLSGNI

-330 SHAGILLGILGGNV
+330 SHAGILFGILGGNV

-360 DYPVQLRQMWFTYA
+360 DYSVQLRQMWGTYA
-374 EVYLAALLPILM
+374 EVYLVALLPILM
-386 ATLKVWLGAAKISP
+386 ATLKVWLGVIKISP

-407 ENSKLR
+407 ENSKIR
-413 KPSHESKQRKQKN
+413 KPSHERKQTKQKN
-426 IVRYLAG
+426 IVGYLAG

-460 ANTFCAV
+460 ANTFSVV

-481 ELIFDYGTEAYFRD
+481 EIIFDYETEDYFRD
-495 QDVGKFKEL
+495 RDVEKFREL
-504 DGVEEVYS
+504 DGVEEVYL
-512 QFIAREIKIQTER
+512 QFIAREVKLQSER

-530 VYSDSLWKKFLEYN
+530 VYSDSLWEKLLEYN
-544 PELKNLDYENKPVSV
+544 PELKNQDYENKPVSV

-566 DLEPSV
+566 DLASSV
-572 TLAQVNHEE
+572 TLEVEDQEE
-581 KIQMPVTQKC
+581 KIQMPVTQMC
-591 VGKQS
+591 VGTQS

-610 ILNEKMAEKMG
+610 ILNEKMAERIG
-621 IGTGQYSSMS
+621 IVTRQYSSMS
-631 LETNSRFDNAR
+631 LETNSRFDNAH
-642 FEEFVKENLENALIV
+642 FEEFVKENLKNALIV
-657 PLNAESSDEKQLL
+657 PLNEESSDENQLL

-676 AYICIAFFVFVF
+676 SYICIAFFVFVF
-688 SMIENMVEFNMINR
+688 SMIESMVEFNMINR
-702 RSEYGIMRALGMNR
+702 RSEYGVMRALGMNR
-716 RLYEKLI
+716 RLYKKLI
-723 CLESISLGFYAVVIA
+723 CLESIRLGFYAVIIAVIV
-738 LILSL
+738 SL
-743 LLNCY
+743 FANYY
-748 FTTQIFQNVVISVPA
+748 FTSQIFQQAEFSIPA
-763 YIVSVVMLMLLIVGK
+763 YIVTVVMLMLLILGK
-778 SYMTVHKNM
+778 SYRAVHKNM
-787 NTSIVA
+787 STSIVA
-793 MIQNKE
+793 MIQNRE

>member
-1 MKIIVRY
+1 
-8 LLRNKKRTSKTILC
+8 
-22 IAFSVM
+22 M

-54 DVSITRITLPE
+54 DVSITRITLSE
-65 IEKIHKIA
+65 MEKIQKIA
-73 DRQAAAQMYTIW
+73 DKQAAAQMYTIW

-111 DCEMIAGRK
+111 DCEMIDGRK
-120 PEETGEIIIS
+120 PEETGEIILS

-136 QPDYYKPGN
+136 KPDYYKPGN
-145 RVELTICDEK
+145 RVELSISDEK
-155 NRNHREA
+155 NGNHKET
-162 FTVSGVFSNIKDEG
+162 FTVCGVFSNIKDEG
-176 DMIFTSLLTAGQ
+176 DMIFTSVVTADQ
-188 LRKQWGLSEISDS
+188 LRKQWGLSEASDS
-201 NAAAVTIHKEEYE
+201 NAAAVTIHKEEYKA
-214 SDKIADFLYEIRE
+214 DKAADFLYEIRE
-227 ALYPEESE
+227 VLYP
-235 VSCQEESEEKT
+235 EESEEKT
-246 YFFKNRVLFNE
+246 YFFKERVLWNE

-360 DYPVQLRQMWFTYA
+360 DYSVKLRQMWITYA
-374 EVYLAALLPILM
+374 EVYLVALLPILM
-386 ATLKVWLGAAKISP
+386 ATLKVWLGVIKISP

-407 ENSKLR
+407 ENSKIR
-413 KPSHESKQRKQKN
+413 KPSHDRKQKKQKN
-426 IVRYLAG
+426 IVGYLAG
-433 RNIWRNRSQSFTVIA
+433 RNIWRNRSQSITVIA
-448 VISVTLTLLLII
+448 VIGVTLTLLLII
-460 ANTFCAV
+460 ANTFSVV

-481 ELIFDYGTEAYFRD
+481 ELIFDYGTEDYFRD
-495 QDVGKFKEL
+495 QDVEKFKEL

-512 QFIAREIKIQTER
+512 QFIAREIKIKTER

-530 VYSDSLWKKFLEYN
+530 VYSDSLWEKLLEYN

-566 DLEPSV
+566 DLAPSV
-572 TLAQVNHEE
+572 TLRGAGQEE
-581 KIQMPVTQKC
+581 KRQMPVSQKC
-591 VGKQS
+591 VGTQS

-601 TENDDTIKF
+601 TENDDTIKL
-610 ILNEKMAEKMG
+610 ILNEKMAEEMG

-631 LETNSRFDNAR
+631 LETNSRFDNAH
-642 FEEFVKENLENALIV
+642 FEEFVKENLKNASIV
-657 PLNAESSDEKQLL
+657 PLNEESSDENQLL

-676 AYICIAFFVFVF
+676 SYICIAFFVFVF
-688 SMIENMVEFNMINR
+688 SMIESMVEFNMINR

-723 CLESISLGFYAVVIA
+723 CLESIRLGFYAVVIA
-738 LILSL
+738 VIVSL
-743 LLNCY
+743 FANYY
-748 FTTQIFQNVVISVPA
+748 FTSQIFQQAEFSIPA
-763 YIVSVVMLMLLIVGK
+763 YIVTVVMLMSLILGK
-778 SYMTVHKNM
+778 SYRTVHKNM

-793 MIQNKE
+793 MIQNRE

>member
-1 MKIIVRY
+1 MKIIIRY
-8 LLRNKKRTSKTILC
+8 LLRNKKRISKTILC

-33 MQMGDVLL
+33 MQMGDVLV

-54 DVSITRITLPE
+54 DISITRITLSE
-65 IEKIHKIA
+65 MEKIQKIA
-73 DRQAAAQMYTIW
+73 EKQTAAQMYTIW
-85 VGDVDLEQKAKAGRI
+85 VGDVDLEQRAKAGRI

-120 PEETGEIIIS
+120 PEETGEIIVS

-136 QPDYYKPGN
+136 QPDYYKQGN
-145 RVELTICDEK
+145 RVELSISDEK
-155 NRNHREA
+155 NRNHKEA
-162 FTVSGVFSNIKDEG
+162 FTVCGVFSNIKDEG
-176 DMIFTSLLTAGQ
+176 DMIFTSVLTADQ
-188 LRKQWGLSEISDS
+188 LRKQWGLSEASDS
-201 NAAAVTIHKEEYE
+201 NAVAVTIHKEEYKA
-214 SDKIADFLYEIRE
+214 DKIADFLYEIRE
-227 ALYPEESE
+227 VLYP
-235 VSCQEESEEKT
+235 EESEEKT
-246 YFFKNRVLFNE
+246 YFFRDRVLWNE

-315 KKTLAGNI
+315 QKTLAGNI

-330 SHAGILLGILGGNV
+330 SHAGILFGILGGNV

-360 DYPVQLRQMWFTYA
+360 DYSVQLRQMWGTYA
-374 EVYLAALLPILM
+374 EVYLVALLPILM
-386 ATLKVWLGAAKISP
+386 ATLKVWLGVIRISP

-407 ENSKLR
+407 ENSKIR
-413 KPSHESKQRKQKN
+413 KPSHERKQTKQKN
-426 IVRYLAG
+426 IVGYLAG

-460 ANTFCAV
+460 ANTFSVV

-481 ELIFDYGTEAYFRD
+481 EIIFDYETEDYFRD
-495 QDVGKFKEL
+495 RDVEKFREL

-512 QFIAREIKIQTER
+512 QFIAREVKLQSER

-530 VYSDSLWKKFLEYN
+530 VYSDSLWEKLLEYN
-544 PELKNLDYENKPVSV
+544 PELKNQDYENKPVSV

-566 DLEPSV
+566 DLASSV
-572 TLAQVNHEE
+572 TLEVEDQEE
-581 KIQMPVTQKC
+581 KIQMPVTQMC
-591 VGKQS
+591 VGTQS

-610 ILNEKMAEKMG
+610 ILNEKMAERIG
-621 IGTGQYSSMS
+621 IVTGQYSSMS
-631 LETNSRFDNAR
+631 LETNSRFDNAH
-642 FEEFVKENLENALIV
+642 FEEFVKENLKNALIV
-657 PLNAESSDEKQLL
+657 PLNEESSDENQLL

-676 AYICIAFFVFVF
+676 SYICIAFFVFVF
-688 SMIENMVEFNMINR
+688 SMIESMVEFNMINR
-702 RSEYGIMRALGMNR
+702 RSEYGVMRALGMNR
-716 RLYEKLI
+716 RLYKKLI
-723 CLESISLGFYAVVIA
+723 CLESIRLGFYAVIIAVIV
-738 LILSL
+738 SL
-743 LLNCY
+743 FANYY
-748 FTTQIFQNVVISVPA
+748 FTSQIFQQAEFSIPA
-763 YIVSVVMLMLLIVGK
+763 YIVTVVMLMLLILGK
-778 SYMTVHKNM
+778 SYRAVHKNM
-787 NTSIVA
+787 STSIVA
-793 MIQNKE
+793 MIQNRE

>member
-1 MKIIVRY
+1 MKIIIRY

-33 MQMGDVLL
+33 MQMGDVLV

-54 DVSITRITLPE
+54 DVSITRITLSE
-65 IEKIHKIA
+65 MEKIQKIA
-73 DRQAAAQMYTIW
+73 DKQTAAQMYTIW
-85 VGDVDLEQKAKAGRI
+85 VGDVDLEQRAKAGRI

-120 PEETGEIIIS
+120 PEETGEIILS

-145 RVELTICDEK
+145 RVELSISDEK
-155 NRNHREA
+155 NRNHKEA
-162 FTVSGVFSNIKDEG
+162 FTVCGVFSNIKDEG
-176 DMIFTSLLTAGQ
+176 DMIFTSVVTADQ
-188 LRKQWGLSEISDS
+188 LRKQWGLSETSDS
-201 NAAAVTIHKEEYE
+201 NAAAVTMHKEEYKA
-214 SDKIADFLYEIRE
+214 DKAADFLYEIRE
-227 ALYPEESE
+227 VLYP
-235 VSCQEESEEKT
+235 EESEEKT
-246 YFFKNRVLFNE
+246 YFFKDRVLWNE

-360 DYPVQLRQMWFTYA
+360 DYSVQLRQMWITYA
-374 EVYLAALLPILM
+374 EVYLVALLPILM
-386 ATLKVWLGAAKISP
+386 ATLKVWLGVIKISP

-407 ENSKLR
+407 ENSKIR
-413 KPSHESKQRKQKN
+413 KPSHERKQTKQKN
-426 IVRYLAG
+426 ILRYLAG
-433 RNIWRNRSQSFTVIA
+433 RNIWRNRSQSVTVIA
-448 VISVTLTLLLII
+448 VIGVTLTLLLII
-460 ANTFCAV
+460 ANTFSVV

-481 ELIFDYGTEAYFRD
+481 EIIFDYGTEDYFHD
-495 QDVGKFKEL
+495 QDVENFKEL

-512 QFIAREIKIQTER
+512 QSIAREIKIKTER

-530 VYSDSLWKKFLEYN
+530 VYSDSLWEKLLEYN

-566 DLEPSV
+566 DLAPSV
-572 TLAQVNHEE
+572 TLGGAGQEE
-581 KIQMPVTQKC
+581 KRQMPVTQKC
-591 VGKQS
+591 VGTQS

-610 ILNEKMAEKMG
+610 ILNEKMAEEMG

-631 LETNSRFDNAR
+631 LETNSGFDNAY
-642 FEEFVKENLENALIV
+642 FEEFVKENLKNASIV
-657 PLNAESSDEKQLL
+657 PLNEESSDENQLL

-676 AYICIAFFVFVF
+676 SYICIAFFVFVF
-688 SMIENMVEFNMINR
+688 SMIESMVEFNMINR

-723 CLESISLGFYAVVIA
+723 CLESIRLGFYAVVIA
-738 LILSL
+738 VIVSL
-743 LLNCY
+743 FANYY
-748 FTTQIFQNVVISVPA
+748 FTSQIFQQAEFSIPA
-763 YIVSVVMLMLLIVGK
+763 YIVTVVMLMLLILGK
-778 SYMTVHKNM
+778 SYRTVHKNM

-793 MIQNKE
+793 MIQNRE

>member
-1 MKIIVRY
+1 MKIIIRY

-41 KEFHD
+41 KEFYD

-54 DVSITRITLPE
+54 DVSITWITLPE
-65 IEKIHKIA
+65 IEKIHKTA

-85 VGDVDLEQKAKAGRI
+85 VGDVDLEQRAKAGRI

-120 PEETGEIIIS
+120 PKETGEIIVS

-145 RVELTICDEK
+145 RVELSISDEK
-155 NRNHREA
+155 NRNHKEA
-162 FTVSGVFSNIKDEG
+162 FTVCGVFSNIKDEG
-176 DMIFTSLLTAGQ
+176 DMIFSNVLTADQ
-188 LRKQWGLSEISDS
+188 LRKQWGLSEVSGS
-201 NAAAVTIHKEEYE
+201 NAAAVTIHKEEYKA
-214 SDKIADFLYEIRE
+214 DKIADFLYEIQE
-227 ALYPEESE
+227 ILYP
-235 VSCQEESEEKT
+235 EESEEKT
-246 YFFKNRVLFNE
+246 YFFRDRVLWNE

-289 YIYGVFHINVF
+289 YVYGVFHINVF

-360 DYPVQLRQMWFTYA
+360 DYSVHLRQMWVTYA
-374 EVYLAALLPILM
+374 EVYLVTILPILM
-386 ATLKVWLGAAKISP
+386 ATLKVWLGVIKISP
-400 VQAMNFE
+400 VQALNFE
-407 ENSKLR
+407 ENSKFR
-413 KPSHESKQRKQKN
+413 KPSHERKQTKQKN
-426 IVRYLAG
+426 ILRYLAG

-460 ANTFCAV
+460 ANTFSVV

-481 ELIFDYGTEAYFRD
+481 ELMFDYGTEDYFCD
-495 QDVGKFKEL
+495 QDVENFKEL

-530 VYSDSLWKKFLEYN
+530 VYSDSLWEKLLEYN

-566 DLEPSV
+566 DLVPTVVLEG
-572 TLAQVNHEE
+572 VNQEE
-581 KIQMPVTQKC
+581 KIQMPVTQMC
-591 VGKQS
+591 VGTQS

-610 ILNEKMAEKMG
+610 ILNEKMAERIG
-621 IGTGQYSSMS
+621 IVTGQYSSMS
-631 LETNSRFDNAR
+631 LETNSRFDNAH
-642 FEEFVKENLENALIV
+642 FEEFVKENLKNASIV
-657 PLNAESSDEKQLL
+657 PLNEESSDENQLL

-676 AYICIAFFVFVF
+676 SYICIAFFVFVF
-688 SMIENMVEFNMINR
+688 SMIESMVEFNMINR

-716 RLYEKLI
+716 RLYKKLI
-723 CLESISLGFYAVVIA
+723 CLESIRLGFYAVIIAVIV
-738 LILSL
+738 SL
-743 LLNCY
+743 FANYY
-748 FTTQIFQNVVISVPA
+748 FTSQIFQQAEFSIPA
-763 YIVSVVMLMLLIVGK
+763 YIVTVVMLMSLILGK
-778 SYMTVHKNM
+778 SYRTVHKNM

-793 MIQNKE
+793 MIQNRE